1 MCCCLGTYCS
11 YLCNVD
17 FFIVMDFIH
26 LHTHTHYSMQSSP
39 IFPNELFAA
48 AKKFGMES
56 IAVTDYCAMFNM
68 PELFSEAKSAG
79 IKLIIG
85 SELLLLETDAHQN
98 RRVPVSPSLVLLVKN
113 NEGYRNLCI
122 LLSRAAKD
130 GFVNGMPHCE
140 SRLLETYHDGLI
152 CLSGYS
158 SGRIGRALLAGAIDE
173 AERFT
178 AYYQELFGD
187 NFYLELQRHQTPFD
201 DKLNEQTMA
210 LAEKFSVELVATNN
224 VHYLERKDAGCYR
237 AMVANRT
244 KEKLSSQ
251 NLQVLAGSD
260 HYLKSSE
267 EMGRLFNDEYRELSN
282 TVLIAEKCSFSF
294 SHKEPVLP
302 HFPLPDGFADEF
314 TYLRYLTLEG
324 AKEKYADAETE
335 GISAEEVSNRIE
347 LELGVIEKMGFSS
360 YFLIVSDL
368 IAASRRMGYSVGP
381 GRGSAAGSIVAY
393 LTGIT
398 RIDPLK
404 YKLLFERFL
413 NPERLSMPDIDIDFT
428 PVGKQKVL
436 EYTVEK
442 YGTESVAKVIAIGT
456 FGAKAAI
463 RDAGRALEVP
473 LPLVDKLAKLVPTK
487 PGITLAK
494 ALNEAKEM
502 KQFAESTPELR
513 ELMASAQA
521 LEGRARNVSM
531 HAGAVV
537 ITDGALEEQVPLYVS
552 NKIETE
558 VRKFADEFDLDE
570 PDPTKSKAADG
581 GDEKQ
586 VVTQF
591 DKNWIE
597 TAGLLKID
605 YLGLETLAVID
616 ETLRMIKRR
625 HHLDIE
631 LEKVPMTD
639 RKTFKIFQEGKMA
652 GIFQFE
658 SSGMQSYMTRLQPT
672 QIGDIIAMS
681 ALYRPG
687 ALNAR
692 IDERRNAVD
701 LFVDRKHGREA
712 IDYMHPMLEEIL
724 KETYGVIVYQE
735 QVMQISQVMGG
746 FSLAKADNLRKAM
759 GKKKP
764 EIMEKY
770 KADFV
775 QGAIAQ
781 GVHDTLATR
790 VFELMAEFAGY
801 GFNKSHS
808 AAYGVL
814 AYWTGYLK
822 AHYTVE
828 FVTAVLNSEIG
839 DIERMKHLTDEAKS
853 FGIAT
858 LPPSI
863 NKSDALFSVENGAD
877 GRAYIRVGL
886 SAIKQVGG
894 AARAVV
900 TSRMRR
906 KRDFVNLFDVA
917 VSVDLRV
924 MNRKALE
931 CLILSGAFDEIDKH
945 RAKLLANVDKA
956 IKFGQMQNRSVTL
969 GQCGFFSAEEGTE
982 LEQAHYPDLEPAE
995 MMPEAEKLLHEKKL
1009 VGFYLSHH
1017 PLESYRRD
1025 WQAFTTLQLD
1035 AKEVVPSRQYKVIGV
1050 VVSVKP
1056 YQDRKGKQMLFGSL
1070 EDFTGKADFTIF
1082 ASLYEQ
1088 CGHLIKPEEVLML
1101 VAEAEVSGG
1110 MLKLLVREV
1119 VPIKKVRSSF
1129 IKKII
1134 LSIDADD
1141 QMQLDKLGKVKKIF
1155 DTSKGGT
1162 PVEFEVKAQSG
1173 DNIETLTLFARST
1186 PIDASEST
1194 IAQLE
1199 AILGLDNVRI
1209 AG

>member
-1 MCCCLGTYCS
+1 M
-11 YLCNVD
+11 NFV
-17 FFIVMDFIH
+17 H
-26 LHTHTHYSMQSSP
+26 LHVHTHYSMQSSP
-39 IFPNELFAA
+39 IFPSELFASA
-48 AKKFGMES
+48 VRFGMTS
-56 IAVTDYCAMFNM
+56 IAVTDYCAIFNM
-68 PELFSEAKSAG
+68 PELFREAKNAG

-85 SELLLLETDAHQN
+85 SELLLLESDAHQN
-98 RRVPVSPSLVLLVKN
+98 TRTPASPSLVLLVQN
-113 NEGYRNLCI
+113 DTGYRNLCV

-130 GFVNGMPHCE
+130 GFVNGMPHVE
-140 SRLLETYHDGLI
+140 SSLLEHYHDGLV
-152 CLSGYS
+152 CLSGYR

-173 AERFT
+173 AEYFSM
-178 AYYQELFGD
+178 YYQEIFGD
-187 NFYLELQRHQTPFD
+187 NFYLEVQNHNNSFD
-201 DKLNEQTMA
+201 EKLNCETKA
-210 LAEKFSVELVATNN
+210 LAQKCAIELVATNN

-251 NLQVLAGSD
+251 HLQALPGSD
-260 HYLKSSE
+260 HYLKSFE
-267 EMGRLFNDEYRELSN
+267 EMGRLFSNENRELSN
-282 TVLIAEKCSFSF
+282 SLLIADTCTYTFCQ
-294 SHKEPVLP
+294 KEPVLP
-302 HFPLPDGFADEF
+302 HFPLPEGFRDEF
-314 TYLRYLTLEG
+314 AYLSNLTWEG
-324 AKEKYADAETE
+324 AKEKYADCESD
-335 GISAEEVSNRIE
+335 GITSDEVKARIK

-368 IAASRRMGYSVGP
+368 IAASRRLGYSVGP

-413 NPERLSMPDIDIDFT
+413 NPERSSMPDIDIDFT

-436 EYTVEK
+436 EYTVER

-456 FGAKAAI
+456 LGAKAAI
-463 RDAGRALEVP
+463 RDAGRVLEVP
-473 LPLVDKLAKLVPTK
+473 LRVVDKLAKLVPTK
-487 PGITLAK
+487 PGITLEK
-494 ALNEAKEM
+494 ALGEVNELRV
-502 KQFAESTPELR
+502 FAESTQEIR
-513 ELMASAQA
+513 ELMQYARA

-537 ITDGALEEQVPLYVS
+537 ITSGPLEEQVPLYVS

-558 VRKFADEFDLDE
+558 VRKFADEIDLDE
-570 PDPTKSKAADG
+570 PEHGSGKTSDG
-581 GDEKQ
+581 IEEKQ
-586 VVTQF
+586 LVTQF

-616 ETLRMIKRR
+616 ETLHLIKRR
-625 HHLDIE
+625 HGLDIE
-631 LEKVPMTD
+631 LEKVPMND

-701 LFVDRKHGREA
+701 LFVDRKHGRET

-775 QGAIAQ
+775 QGAIKQ

-822 AHYTVE
+822 AHYTIE
-828 FVTAVLNSEIG
+828 FMTAILNSEIG
-839 DIERMKHLTDEAKS
+839 DTERMKHLTDEAKS
-853 FGIAT
+853 FGISI

-863 NKSDALFSVENGAD
+863 NKSDALFAIEDSKNG
-877 GRAYIRVGL
+877 RSSIRVGL

-900 TSRMRR
+900 TSRLRR
-906 KRDFVNLFDVA
+906 KRDFQNLFDLA
-917 VSVDLRV
+917 ASVDLRV

-931 CLILSGAFDEIDKH
+931 CLILSGAFDELDQH
-945 RAKLLANVDKA
+945 RARLIANSDKA
-956 IKFGQMQNRSVTL
+956 IKFGQIQNRSITL
-969 GQCGFFSAEEGTE
+969 GQCGFFSVEQGTLLEED
-982 LEQAHYPDLEPAE
+982 HYPDMDQAEP
-995 MMPEAEKLLHEKKL
+995 MPETEKLLHEKRL

-1017 PLESYRRD
+1017 PLSPYRRD
-1025 WQAFTTLQLD
+1025 WQAFSTLQLD
-1035 AKEVVPSRQYKVIGV
+1035 VNEVVASKQYKVIGV
-1050 VVSVKP
+1050 IVSVKP
-1056 YQDRKGKQMLFGSL
+1056 YQDKKGKQMLFGCI
-1070 EDFTGKADFTIF
+1070 EDFTGKADFTMF
-1082 ASLYEQ
+1082 SSVYEQ
-1088 CGHLIKPEEVLML
+1088 YGHFVKPEAVLML
-1101 VAEAEVSGG
+1101 IAEGEVNGG
-1110 MLKLLVREV
+1110 MLKLLVKEV
-1119 VPIKKVRSSF
+1119 VPIGKVRNTFLKKV
-1129 IKKII
+1129 I
-1134 LSIDADD
+1134 LKIDADD
-1141 QMQLDKLGKVKKIF
+1141 QVQLEKLAHVKKVF
-1155 DTSKGGT
+1155 DTHKGGT
-1162 PVEFEVKAQSG
+1162 PVDFEITVQSG
-1173 DNIETLTLFARST
+1173 ESIERIIVFARNT
-1186 PIDASEST
+1186 PIDAAEST
-1194 IAQLE
+1194 IAKLE
-1199 AILGLDNVRI
+1199 KILGPDKVCI
-1209 AG
+1209 SG

>member
-1 MCCCLGTYCS
+1 
-11 YLCNVD
+11 
-17 FFIVMDFIH
+17 MDFVH
-26 LHTHTHYSMQSSP
+26 LHAHTHYSMQSSP
-39 IFPNELFAA
+39 IFPGEMFSAA
-48 AKKFGMES
+48 VKFGMKS
-56 IAVTDYCAMFNM
+56 IAVTDYCAIFNM
-68 PELFSEAKSAG
+68 PELFNEAKNAG

-85 SELLLLETDAHQN
+85 SELLLLETDAHQSS
-98 RRVPVSPSLVLLVKN
+98 RVPVSPSLILLVQN
-113 NEGYRNLCI
+113 DIGYKNLCI

-130 GFVNGMPHCE
+130 GFVNGMPHIE
-140 SRLLETYHDGLI
+140 SRLLETFHDGLV
-152 CLSGYS
+152 CLSGYT
-158 SGRIGRALLAGAIDE
+158 SGRIGRALLAGAIEE
-173 AERFT
+173 AESFAT
-178 AYYQELFGD
+178 YYREIFGE
-187 NFYLELQRHQTPFD
+187 NFYLELQNHNTPFD
-201 DKLNEQTMA
+201 ADLNQQTIS
-210 LAEKFSVELVATNN
+210 LAEKFSIELVATNN

-244 KEKLSSQ
+244 KEKLSSP
-251 NLQVLAGSD
+251 NLLALAGND

-267 EMGRLFNDEYRELSN
+267 EMNLLFSDEHRELTN
-282 TVLIAEKCSFSF
+282 TILIAEKCTYNFSN
-294 SHKEPVLP
+294 KEPIVP
-302 HFPLPDGFADEF
+302 HFPLPPEF
-314 TYLRYLTLEG
+314 SSEFEYLSHLTWDG
-324 AKEKYADAETE
+324 AKEKYADSEAD
-335 GISAEEVSNRIE
+335 GISAEDVRSRIE

-368 IAASRRMGYSVGP
+368 IAASRRLGYSVGP

-413 NPERLSMPDIDIDFT
+413 NPERSSMPDIDIDFT

-456 FGAKAAI
+456 LGAKAAI
-463 RDAGRALEVP
+463 RDAGRVLEVP
-473 LPLVDKLAKLVPTK
+473 LPLVDKLAKLVPVR
-487 PGITLAK
+487 PGITLEK
-494 ALNEAKEM
+494 ALAEAKEM
-502 KQFAESTPELR
+502 KEYSESTPQIR
-513 ELMASAQA
+513 ELMAHARA

-537 ITDGALEEQVPLYVS
+537 ITDGPLEEQVPLYVS

-558 VRKFADEFDLDE
+558 VRKFADEIDLDE
-570 PDPTKSKAADG
+570 PDPIRGKATDG
-581 GDEKQ
+581 NDEKQ

-616 ETLRMIKRR
+616 ETLKMIKRR
-625 HHLDIE
+625 HNLDIE
-631 LEKVPMTD
+631 LEKVPMND
-639 RKTFKIFQEGKMA
+639 RKTFRIFQEGKMA

-759 GKKKP
+759 GKKMP

-775 QGAIAQ
+775 KGAIQQ

-822 AHYTVE
+822 AHYTIE

-839 DIERMKHLTDEAKS
+839 DTERMKHLTDEAKS

-863 NKSDALFSVENGAD
+863 NKSDALFSVEDID
-877 GRAYIRVGL
+877 GRSYIRVGL

-900 TSRMRR
+900 TSRLRR
-906 KRDFVNLFDVA
+906 KRDFMNLFDLA
-917 VSVDLRV
+917 VSVDLRI

-931 CLILSGAFDEIDKH
+931 CLILSGAFDELDKH

-969 GQCGFFSAEEGTE
+969 GQCGFFSAEEGAQ
-982 LEQAHYPDLEPAE
+982 LEAEHYPDMDQAE

-1017 PLESYRRD
+1017 PLSPFRRD
-1025 WQAFTTLQLD
+1025 WQAFATLQLQ
-1035 AKEVVPSRQYKVIGV
+1035 AKEVVKAKQYKVIGV
-1050 VVSVKP
+1050 IVSVKP
-1056 YQDRKGKQMLFGSL
+1056 YQDRKGKQMLFGSI
-1070 EDFTGKADFTIF
+1070 EDFTGKADFTVF

-1088 CGHLIKPEEVLML
+1088 YGHLIKPEEVLML
-1101 VAEAEVSGG
+1101 IAEGEVSGG

-1119 VPIKKVRSSF
+1119 VPIKKVRTSLV
-1129 IKKII
+1129 KKIS
-1134 LSIDADD
+1134 LKVDADD
-1141 QMQLDKLGKVKKIF
+1141 QSQLEKLAGVKRIF
-1155 DTSKGGT
+1155 DTHKGGT
-1162 PVEFEVKAQSG
+1162 PVDFEVKALSG
-1173 DNIETLTLFARST
+1173 ENIETLMLFARNT
-1186 PIDASEST
+1186 PIDPSEST
-1194 IAQLE
+1194 LEKLE
-1199 AILGLDNVRI
+1199 ALLGPDNVRI
-1209 AG
+1209 SG

>member
-1 MCCCLGTYCS
+1 
-11 YLCNVD
+11 
-17 FFIVMDFIH
+17 MDFIH
-26 LHTHTHYSMQSSP
+26 LHAHTHYSMQSSP
-39 IFPNELFAA
+39 IFPHELFAA
-48 AKKFGMES
+48 ALKFGMES

-68 PELFSEAKSAG
+68 PELFSEAKNAG
-79 IKLIIG
+79 VRLIIG
-85 SELLLLETDAHQN
+85 SELLLLEADAHQG
-98 RRVPVSPSLVLLVKN
+98 RRVPVSPSLVVLVQ
-113 NEGYRNLCI
+113 NETGYKNLCI

-130 GFVNGMPHCE
+130 GFVNGMPHIE
-140 SRLLETYHDGLI
+140 SRLLETCHDGLV

-158 SGRIGRALLAGAIDE
+158 SGRIGRALLAGAIEE
-173 AERFT
+173 AETFT

-187 NFYLELQRHQTPFD
+187 NFYLELQRHNTPFD
-201 DKLNEQTMA
+201 EKLNQQTIA

-244 KEKLSSQ
+244 KEKLSSP
-251 NLQVLAGSD
+251 NLLALAGSD

-267 EMGRLFNDEYRELSN
+267 EMNRLFSDEHRELTN
-282 TVLIAEKCSFSF
+282 TVCIAEKCSYRFGD
-294 SHKEPVLP
+294 KEPVLP
-302 HFPLPDGFADEF
+302 HFPLPEGFDNEF
-314 TYLRYLTLEG
+314 AYLRHLTWEG
-324 AKEKYADAETE
+324 AKEKYTEAESD
-335 GISAEEVSNRIE
+335 GISPDEVKARIE

-368 IAASRRMGYSVGP
+368 IAASRCLGYSVGP

-393 LTGIT
+393 LIGIT

-413 NPERLSMPDIDIDFT
+413 NPERSSMPDIDIDFT

-463 RDAGRALEVP
+463 RDAGRVLEVP
-473 LPLVDKLAKLVPTK
+473 LNLVDKLAKLVPVK
-487 PGITLAK
+487 PGITLEK
-494 ALNEAKEM
+494 ALNESKEL
-502 KQFAESTPELR
+502 KLFSESTPELR
-513 ELMASAQA
+513 ELMASARA

-537 ITDGALEEQVPLYVS
+537 ITDGPLEEQVPLYVS

-558 VRKFADEFDLDE
+558 VRKFADEIDLDAPE
-570 PDPTKSKAADG
+570 HVRGKSSDG
-581 GDEKQ
+581 SEEKQ

-597 TAGLLKID
+597 TSGLLKID

-616 ETLRMIKRR
+616 ETLKMIKRR
-625 HHLDIE
+625 HNLDIE

-712 IDYMHPMLEEIL
+712 IDYMHPMLEGIL

-775 QGAIAQ
+775 KGAIDQ

-822 AHYTVE
+822 AHYTIE

-863 NKSDALFSVENGAD
+863 NKSDALFSVEDAD
-877 GRAYIRVGL
+877 GRSYIRVGL

-906 KRDFVNLFDVA
+906 KRDFVNLFDLA
-917 VSVDLRV
+917 ASVDLRV

-931 CLILSGAFDEIDKH
+931 CLILSGAFDEIDRH
-945 RAKLLANVDKA
+945 RAKLVANIDKA

-969 GQCGFFSAEEGTE
+969 GQCGFFSAEDGDGVEE
-982 LEQAHYPDLEPAE
+982 SHYPDMDSAE
-995 MMPEAEKLLHEKKL
+995 MMPEAEKLLHEKRL
-1009 VGFYLSHH
+1009 VGFYLSRH
-1017 PLESYRRD
+1017 PLSPYRRD
-1025 WQAFTTLQLD
+1025 WQAFATLQLD
-1035 AKEVVPSRQYKVIGV
+1035 SKEVVAAKQYKVIGV

-1056 YQDRKGKQMLFGSL
+1056 YQDRKGKQMLFGCI
-1070 EDFTGKADFTIF
+1070 EDFTGKADFTVF

-1088 CGHLIKPEEVLML
+1088 YGHLIKPEEVLML
-1101 VAEAEVSGG
+1101 VAEGEVSGG

-1119 VPIKKVRSSF
+1119 VPIKKVRHNLV
-1129 IKKII
+1129 KKIV
-1134 LSIDADD
+1134 LNIDADD
-1141 QMQLDKLGKVKKIF
+1141 PAQIEKLGHVRKIF
-1155 DTSKGGT
+1155 DSSKGGT

-1173 DNIETLTLFARST
+1173 DNIETITLFARST
-1186 PIDASEST
+1186 PVDPDEAT
-1194 IAQLE
+1194 IEKLE
-1199 AILGLDNVRI
+1199 EILGPDNVRI
-1209 AG
+1209 SG

>member
-1 MCCCLGTYCS
+1 M
-11 YLCNVD
+11 N
-17 FFIVMDFIH
+17 FIH
-26 LHTHTHYSMQSSP
+26 LHAHTHYSMQSSP
-39 IFPNELFAA
+39 IFPHELFAA
-48 AKKFGMES
+48 ALKFGMKS

-68 PELFSEAKSAG
+68 PELFSVAKNAG

-85 SELLLLETDAHQN
+85 SELLLLETDTHQN
-98 RRVPVSPSLVLLVKN
+98 SRTPVSPSLVVLVR
-113 NEGYRNLCI
+113 NEAGYRNLCI
-122 LLSRAAKD
+122 LLSRGAKE
-130 GFVNGMPHCE
+130 GFVNGMPHIE
-140 SRLLETYHDGLI
+140 SRMLETCQEGLV

-158 SGRIGRALLAGAIDE
+158 TGRIGRALLAGAVDE
-173 AERFT
+173 AETFT
-178 AYYQELFGD
+178 AYYQEIFGD

-201 DKLNEQTMA
+201 EKLNQQTIA
-210 LAEKFSVELVATNN
+210 LAQKFSIELVATNN

-251 NLQVLAGSD
+251 NLLALAGSD

-267 EMGRLFNDEYRELSN
+267 EMCALFSDEHGELSN
-282 TVLIAEKCSFSF
+282 TAIIAEKCSYTFGD
-294 SHKEPVLP
+294 KEPVLP
-302 HFPLPDGFADEF
+302 HFPLPAGFENEF
-314 TYLRYLTLEG
+314 DYLRHLTWDG
-324 AKEKYADAETE
+324 VKERYADAASD
-335 GISAEEVSNRIE
+335 GITPEDIRSRIE

-368 IAASRRMGYSVGP
+368 IAASRRLGYSVGP

-413 NPERLSMPDIDIDFT
+413 NPERSSMPDIDIDFT

-442 YGTESVAKVIAIGT
+442 YGTASVAKVIAIGT

-463 RDAGRALEVP
+463 RDAGRVLEVP
-473 LPLVDKLAKLVPTK
+473 LTLVDKLAKLVPVK
-487 PGITLAK
+487 PGITLEK
-494 ALNEAKEM
+494 ALNEAKEL
-502 KQFAESTPELR
+502 KQLSESSPELR
-513 ELMASAQA
+513 ELMEYARA

-537 ITDGALEEQVPLYVS
+537 ITDGPLEEQVPLYVS

-558 VRKFADEFDLDE
+558 VRKFADEIDLDE
-570 PDPTKSKAADG
+570 PDPVRGKASDVS
-581 GDEKQ
+581 DEKQ

-597 TAGLLKID
+597 TSGLLKID

-625 HHLDIE
+625 HDLDIE
-631 LEKVPMTD
+631 LEKVPMND

-701 LFVDRKHGREA
+701 LFVDRKHGREV

-759 GKKKP
+759 GKKMP

-775 QGAIAQ
+775 QGATQQ

-790 VFELMAEFAGY
+790 VFDLMAEFAGY

-822 AHYTVE
+822 AHYTIE

-853 FGIAT
+853 FGIST

-863 NKSDALFSVENGAD
+863 NKSDALFSVEESGE
-877 GRAYIRVGL
+877 RPSIRVGL

-900 TSRMRR
+900 TSRLRR
-906 KRDFVNLFDVA
+906 KRDFVNLFDLA
-917 VSVDLRV
+917 LSVDLRV

-931 CLILSGAFDEIDKH
+931 CLILAGAFDEIDSH
-945 RAKLLANVDKA
+945 RARLLANVDKA

-969 GQCGFFSAEEGTE
+969 GQCGIFSAEEGTE
-982 LEQAHYPDLEPAE
+982 PEEAHYPDMESAE
-995 MMPEAEKLLHEKKL
+995 MMPDADKLLHEKRL
-1009 VGFYLSHH
+1009 VGFYLSQH
-1017 PLESYRRD
+1017 PLTPYRRD
-1025 WQAFTTLQLD
+1025 WEAFATLQLQS
-1035 AKEVVPSRQYKVIGV
+1035 KEVVAAKQYKVIGV

-1056 YQDRKGKQMLFGSL
+1056 YQDKKGKQMLFGCI
-1070 EDFTGKADFTIF
+1070 EDFTGKADFTVF
-1082 ASLYEQ
+1082 ATLYEQ
-1088 CGHLIKPEEVLML
+1088 YGHLIQPEEVLML
-1101 VAEAEVSGG
+1101 VAEGEVSGG
-1110 MLKLLVREV
+1110 KLKLLVRDV
-1119 VPIKKVRSSF
+1119 VPIKKVRNSLV
-1129 IKKII
+1129 KKII
-1134 LSIDADD
+1134 LKVDADD
-1141 QMQLDKLGKVKKIF
+1141 QVQLEKLGRVKKIF
-1155 DTSKGGT
+1155 DSNKGGT

-1173 DNIETLTLFARST
+1173 ENIETLTLFARST
-1186 PIDASEST
+1186 PVDAAEST
-1194 IAQLE
+1194 IEKLDE
-1199 AILGLDNVRI
+1199 ILGPDNVRI
-1209 AG
+1209 SG

>member
-1 MCCCLGTYCS
+1 
-11 YLCNVD
+11 
-17 FFIVMDFIH
+17 MDFIH
-26 LHTHTHYSMQSSP
+26 LHAHTHYSMQSSP
-39 IFPNELFAA
+39 IFPDEIFSAA
-48 AKKFGMES
+48 IKFGMKS

-68 PELFSEAKSAG
+68 PELFSEAKHFG
-79 IKLIIG
+79 VKLIIG
-85 SELLLLETDAHQN
+85 SELLLLETDAHQHS
-98 RRVPVSPSLVLLVKN
+98 RIPVSSSLVLLVQN
-113 NEGYRNLCI
+113 DDGYRNLCI

-130 GFVNGMPHCE
+130 GFVNGMPHVE
-140 SRLLETYHDGLI
+140 SRLLESCHEGLV
-152 CLSGYS
+152 CLSAYS

-173 AERFT
+173 AETFT
-178 AYYQELFGD
+178 AYYQEIFGE
-187 NFYLELQRHQTPFD
+187 NFYLELQRHGTPFD
-201 DKLNEQTMA
+201 EKLNKEIIA
-210 LAEKFSVELVATNN
+210 LAKKFSVELVATNN
-224 VHYLERKDAGCYR
+224 VHYLERKDADCYR

-244 KEKLSSQ
+244 KEKLSNQ
-251 NLQVLAGSD
+251 NLLALAGSD
-260 HYLKSSE
+260 HYLKSSA
-267 EMGRLFNDEYRELSN
+267 EMSALFSDEHRELSN
-282 TVLIAEKCSFSF
+282 TVLIADKCSYSF
-294 SHKEPVLP
+294 SNKEPILP
-302 HFPLPDGFADEF
+302 HFPLPASFDNEF
-314 TYLRYLTLEG
+314 TYLRHLTLEG
-324 AKEKYADAETE
+324 AKEKYADAEAD
-335 GISAEEVSNRIE
+335 GITAEDVRARIE

-368 IAASRRMGYSVGP
+368 IAASRRLGYSVGP

-413 NPERLSMPDIDIDFT
+413 NPERSSMPDIDIDFT

-442 YGTESVAKVIAIGT
+442 YGTDSVAKVIAIGT
-456 FGAKAAI
+456 FAAKAAI
-463 RDAGRALEVP
+463 RDAGRVLEVP
-473 LPLVDKLAKLVPTK
+473 LPLVDKLAKLVPVK
-487 PGITLAK
+487 PGITLEK
-494 ALNEAKEM
+494 ALSEAKEM
-502 KQFAESTPELR
+502 QQFADSTPELK
-513 ELMASAQA
+513 ELMRYARA

-537 ITDGALEEQVPLYVS
+537 ITDGRLEEQVPLYVS

-558 VRKFADEFDLDE
+558 ERKFADEIDLDE
-570 PDPTKSKAADG
+570 PDHVRGKASDG
-581 GDEKQ
+581 NDEKQ

-597 TAGLLKID
+597 TSGLLKID

-616 ETLRMIKRR
+616 ETLKMIKRR
-625 HHLDIE
+625 HNLDIE
-631 LEKVPMTD
+631 LEKVPMND
-639 RKTFKIFQEGKMA
+639 RKTFRIFQEGKMA

-692 IDERRNAVD
+692 IDEKRNAVD

-712 IDYMHPMLEEIL
+712 IDYMHPMLETIL

-775 QGAIAQ
+775 QGAIQQ

-822 AHYTVE
+822 AHYTIE

-853 FGIAT
+853 FGIST

-863 NKSDALFSVENGAD
+863 NKSDALFAVEDDAA
-877 GRAYIRVGL
+877 GRSFIRVGL
-886 SAIKQVGG
+886 SAIKQVGA

-900 TSRMRR
+900 TSRLRR
-906 KRDFVNLFDVA
+906 KRDFINLFDLA

-931 CLILSGAFDEIDKH
+931 CLILAGAFDELDQH
-945 RAKLLANVDKA
+945 RARLLANVDKA
-956 IKFGQMQNRSVTL
+956 FKFGQMQNRSVTL
-969 GQCGFFSAEEGTE
+969 GQCGFFTAEEGAL
-982 LEQAHYPDLEPAE
+982 LEEEHYPDMDQAE
-995 MMPEAEKLLHEKKL
+995 MMAEAEKLLHEKKL

-1017 PLESYRRD
+1017 PLSPYRRD
-1025 WQAFTTLQLD
+1025 WQAFATLQLH
-1035 AKEVVPSRQYKVIGV
+1035 AKEVVAAKQYKVIGL

-1056 YQDRKGKQMLFGSL
+1056 YQDRKGKQMLFGSI
-1070 EDFTGKADFTIF
+1070 EDFTGKADFTVF

-1088 CGHLIKPEEVLML
+1088 YGHLIKPEEVLML
-1101 VAEAEVSGG
+1101 VAEGEVSGG

-1119 VPIKKVRSSF
+1119 IPIKKVRHALV
-1129 IKKII
+1129 KKII
-1134 LSIDADD
+1134 LKVDADD
-1141 QMQLDKLGKVKKIF
+1141 QSQMERLVKVKKIF
-1155 DTSKGGT
+1155 DANKGGT

-1173 DNIETLTLFARST
+1173 ENIETITLFARST
-1186 PIDASEST
+1186 PIDPAEST
-1194 IAQLE
+1194 IEKLE
-1199 AILGLDNVRI
+1199 ELLGPDNVRI
-1209 AG
+1209 SG

>member
-1 MCCCLGTYCS
+1 
-11 YLCNVD
+11 
-17 FFIVMDFIH
+17 MDFVH
-26 LHTHTHYSMQSSP
+26 LHAHTHYSMQSSP
-39 IFPNELFAA
+39 IFPGELFSAA
-48 AKKFGMES
+48 VRFGMKS
-56 IAVTDYCAMFNM
+56 VAVTDYCAIFNM
-68 PELFSEAKSAG
+68 PELFSEAKKNG

-85 SELLLLETDAHQN
+85 SELLLLESDAHQQS
-98 RRVPVSPSLVLLVKN
+98 RIPASPSLVLLVQN
-113 NEGYRNLCI
+113 DTGYRNLCI

-130 GFVNGMPHCE
+130 GFINGMPHIE
-140 SRLLETYHDGLI
+140 SRLLETYHDGLV

-158 SGRIGRALLAGAIDE
+158 SGRIGRALLAGAAEE
-173 AERFT
+173 AETFA
-178 AYYQELFGD
+178 AYYREIFGD
-187 NFYLELQRHQTPFD
+187 NFYLELQRHNTPFD
-201 DKLNEQTMA
+201 EKLNQDTIA
-210 LAEKFSVELVATNN
+210 LAEKLSIELVATNN

-251 NLQVLAGSD
+251 NLQALAGSD
-260 HYLKSSE
+260 HYLKSSD
-267 EMGRLFNDEYRELSN
+267 EMSRLFSDEHRELSN
-282 TVLIAEKCSFSF
+282 SLLIAEKCTYTFCQ
-294 SHKEPVLP
+294 KDPVLP
-302 HFPLPDGFADEF
+302 HFPLPEGFQDEF
-314 TYLRYLTLEG
+314 SYLSHLTWEG
-324 AKEKYADAETE
+324 AKEKYADSEAD
-335 GISAEEVSNRIE
+335 GITQDDVKARIE

-368 IAASRRMGYSVGP
+368 IAASRRLGYSVGP

-413 NPERLSMPDIDIDFT
+413 NPERSSMPDIDIDFT

-456 FGAKAAI
+456 LGAKAAI
-463 RDAGRALEVP
+463 RDAGRVLEVP
-473 LPLVDKLAKLVPTK
+473 LPTVDKLAKLVPTK
-487 PGITLAK
+487 PGITLEK
-494 ALNEAKEM
+494 ALNEGKEL
-502 KQFAESTPELR
+502 KQFSESTPEIR
-513 ELMASAQA
+513 ELMQHARA

-537 ITDGALEEQVPLYVS
+537 ITSGPLEEQVPLYVS

-558 VRKFADEFDLDE
+558 VRKFADEIDLDE
-570 PDPTKSKAADG
+570 PEHVTAKNNDG
-581 GDEKQ
+581 SDEKQ
-586 VVTQF
+586 LVTQF

-616 ETLRMIKRR
+616 ETLRLIKRR
-625 HHLDIE
+625 YALDIE
-631 LEKVPMTD
+631 LEKVPMND
-639 RKTFKIFQEGKMA
+639 RKTFRIFQEGKMA

-759 GKKKP
+759 GKKMP

-775 QGAIAQ
+775 QGAIKQ

-822 AHYTVE
+822 AHYTIE
-828 FVTAVLNSEIG
+828 FVTAILNSEIG
-839 DIERMKHLTDEAKS
+839 DTERMKHLTDEAKS
-853 FGIAT
+853 FGIST

-863 NKSDALFSVENGAD
+863 NKSDALFSVEDSDD
-877 GRAYIRVGL
+877 GHPSIRVGL

-900 TSRMRR
+900 TSRLRR
-906 KRDFVNLFDVA
+906 KRDFQNLFDLTA
-917 VSVDLRV
+917 SVDLRV

-931 CLILSGAFDEIDKH
+931 CLILSGAFDEIDQH
-945 RAKLLANVDKA
+945 RARLLANVDKA
-956 IKFGQMQNRSVTL
+956 IKFGQMQNKSVTL
-969 GQCGFFSAEEGTE
+969 GQCGFFTAEEGAL
-982 LEQAHYPDLEPAE
+982 LEEEHYPDMDQADQ
-995 MMPEAEKLLHEKKL
+995 MPEAEKLLHEKKL

-1017 PLESYRRD
+1017 PLSPYRRD
-1025 WQAFTTLQLD
+1025 WQAFATLQLH
-1035 AKEVVPSRQYKVIGV
+1035 AKEVVAAKQYKVIGLI
-1050 VVSVKP
+1050 VSVKP
-1056 YQDRKGKQMLFGSL
+1056 YQDRKGKQMLFGSI
-1070 EDFTGKADFTIF
+1070 EDFTGKADFTVF
-1082 ASLYEQ
+1082 ASVYEQ
-1088 CGHLIKPEEVLML
+1088 YGHLIKPEAVLML
-1101 VAEAEVSGG
+1101 VAEGEVSGG

-1119 VPIKKVRSSF
+1119 VPIEKVRNTL
-1129 IKKII
+1129 IKKIV
-1134 LSIDADD
+1134 LKIDADD
-1141 QMQLDKLGKVKKIF
+1141 QVQLERLAGVKKVF
-1155 DTSKGGT
+1155 DAHKGGT
-1162 PVEFEVKAQSG
+1162 PVDFEVKAQSG
-1173 DNIETLTLFARST
+1173 ENIETLMIFARNT
-1186 PIDASEST
+1186 PIDAAESA
-1194 IAQLE
+1194 IEKLE
-1199 AILGLDNVRI
+1199 KILGPDNVRI
-1209 AG
+1209 SG

>member
-1 MCCCLGTYCS
+1 M
-11 YLCNVD
+11 
-17 FFIVMDFIH
+17 FFIDMDFIH
-26 LHTHTHYSMQSSP
+26 LHAHTHYSMQSSP
-39 IFPNELFAA
+39 IFPDELFSAA
-48 AKKFGMES
+48 LKFGMKS
-56 IAVTDYCAMFNM
+56 IAVTDYCTMFNM
-68 PELFSEAKSAG
+68 PQLFSEAKHAG

-85 SELLLLETDAHQN
+85 SELLLLETDAHQHG
-98 RRVPVSPSLVLLVKN
+98 RIPVSPSLVLLVQN
-113 NEGYRNLCI
+113 DIGYKNLCI
-122 LLSRAAKD
+122 LLSRAAKE
-130 GFVNGMPHCE
+130 GFVNGMPHIE
-140 SRLLETYHDGLI
+140 SRMLETFHEGLI
-152 CLSGYS
+152 ALSCYS
-158 SGRIGRALLAGAIDE
+158 SGRIGRALLAGAVEE
-173 AERFT
+173 AETFT
-178 AYYQELFGD
+178 AYYQEIFGD
-187 NFYLELQRHQTPFD
+187 NFYLELQRHNTPFD
-201 DKLNEQTMA
+201 DKLNQQIIT
-210 LAEKFSVELVATNN
+210 LAEKFSIELVATNN

-244 KEKLSSQ
+244 KEKLSNQ
-251 NLQVLAGSD
+251 HLLALAGSD

-267 EMGRLFNDEYRELSN
+267 EMSMLFTDEHREVSN
-282 TVLIAEKCSFSF
+282 TVLISEKCSFIF

-302 HFPLPDGFADEF
+302 HFPLPEGFDNEF
-314 TYLRYLTLEG
+314 TYLRYLTWEG
-324 AKEKYADAETE
+324 AKEKYADAESD
-335 GISAEEVSNRIE
+335 GITPEDVKSRIE

-368 IAASRRMGYSVGP
+368 IAASRRLGYSVGP

-413 NPERLSMPDIDIDFT
+413 NPERSSMPDIDIDFT

-463 RDAGRALEVP
+463 RDAGRVLEVP
-473 LPLVDKLAKLVPTK
+473 LSLVDKLAKLVPVK
-487 PGITLAK
+487 PGITLEK
-494 ALNEAKEM
+494 ALSEAKEL

-513 ELMASAQA
+513 ELMVSARA

-537 ITDGALEEQVPLYVS
+537 ITDGPLEEQVPLYVS

-570 PDPTKSKAADG
+570 PDHVKGKASDG
-581 GDEKQ
+581 SDEKQ

-597 TAGLLKID
+597 TSGLLKID

-616 ETLRMIKRR
+616 ETLKMIKRR
-625 HHLDIE
+625 HNLDIE

-712 IDYMHPMLEEIL
+712 IDYMHPMLEQIL

-775 QGAIAQ
+775 QGAIQQ
-781 GVHDTLATR
+781 GVHGTLATR

-822 AHYTVE
+822 AHYTIE

-839 DIERMKHLTDEAKS
+839 DIERVKHLTDEAKS
-853 FGIAT
+853 FGIST

-863 NKSDALFSVENGAD
+863 NKSDALFSVEEAD
-877 GRAYIRVGL
+877 GRSYIRVGL

-900 TSRMRR
+900 TSRLRR
-906 KRDFVNLFDVA
+906 KRDFVNLFDLA
-917 VSVDLRV
+917 ASVDLRV

-931 CLILSGAFDEIDKH
+931 CLILSGAFDEIDTH
-945 RAKLLANVDKA
+945 RARLIANVDKA

-969 GQCGFFSAEEGTE
+969 GQCGFFSSEEGDG
-982 LEQAHYPDLEPAE
+982 LEEAHYPDMELAD

-1009 VGFYLSHH
+1009 VGFYLSRH
-1017 PLESYRRD
+1017 PLSPYRRD
-1025 WQAFTTLQLD
+1025 WQAFATLHLQE
-1035 AKEVVPSRQYKVIGV
+1035 KEVIAAKQYKVIGV
-1050 VVSVKP
+1050 IVSVKP
-1056 YQDRKGKQMLFGSL
+1056 YQDRKGKQMLFGCI
-1070 EDFTGKADFTIF
+1070 EDFTGKADFTVF

-1088 CGHLIKPEEVLML
+1088 HGHLIKPEAVLML
-1101 VAEAEVSGG
+1101 VAEGEVSGG
-1110 MLKLLVREV
+1110 MLKLLVRDV
-1119 VPIKKVRSSF
+1119 VPIKKVRNSF
-1129 IKKII
+1129 VKKII
-1134 LSIDADD
+1134 LKVDADD
-1141 QMQLDKLGKVKKIF
+1141 QVQMEKLGSVKKIF
-1155 DTSKGGT
+1155 DANKGGT

-1173 DNIETLTLFARST
+1173 ENIETITIFARST
-1186 PIDASEST
+1186 PIDAEEST
-1194 IAQLE
+1194 IEKLE
-1199 AILGLDNVRI
+1199 EILGPDNVRI
-1209 AG
+1209 SG

>member
-1 MCCCLGTYCS
+1 
-11 YLCNVD
+11 
-17 FFIVMDFIH
+17 MDFVH
-26 LHTHTHYSMQSSP
+26 LHAHTHYSMQSSP
-39 IFPNELFAA
+39 IFPGELFSAA
-48 AKKFGMES
+48 VRFGMKS
-56 IAVTDYCAMFNM
+56 VAVTDYCAIFNM
-68 PELFSEAKSAG
+68 PELFSLARSSG

-85 SELLLLETDAHQN
+85 SELLLLETDAHQHI
-98 RRVPVSPSLVLLVKN
+98 RTPVSSSLVLLVQN
-113 NEGYRNLCI
+113 DTGYRNLCI
-122 LLSRAAKD
+122 LLSRAAKE
-130 GFVNGMPHCE
+130 GFVNGMPHIE
-140 SRLLETYHDGLI
+140 SRLLETFHEGLV

-158 SGRIGRALLAGAIDE
+158 SGRIGRALLAGAVDE
-173 AERFT
+173 AETFT
-178 AYYQELFGD
+178 SYYREVFGD
-187 NFYLELQRHQTPFD
+187 NFYLEIQRHNTPFD
-201 DKLNEQTMA
+201 DLLNRDTIA

-244 KEKLSSQ
+244 KEKLSSP
-251 NLQVLAGSD
+251 NLQALAGSD
-260 HYLKSSE
+260 HYLKSSV
-267 EMGRLFNDEYRELSN
+267 EMGKLFSDEYGELSN
-282 TVLIAEKCSFSF
+282 SVLIADKCTYAFSQ
-294 SHKEPVLP
+294 KEPILP
-302 HFPLPDGFADEF
+302 HFPLPEGFLDEF
-314 TYLRYLTLEG
+314 AYLRHLTWEG
-324 AKEKYADAETE
+324 AKEKYADCGADGITAEDVR
-335 GISAEEVSNRIE
+335 ARIE

-368 IAASRRMGYSVGP
+368 IAASRRLGYSVGP

-413 NPERLSMPDIDIDFT
+413 NPERSSMPDIDIDFT

-456 FGAKAAI
+456 LGAKAAI
-463 RDAGRALEVP
+463 RDAGRVLEVP
-473 LPLVDKLAKLVPTK
+473 LSVVDKLAKLVPVK
-487 PGITLAK
+487 AGITLEK
-494 ALNEAKEM
+494 ALSEAKEL
-502 KQFAESTPELR
+502 KQYSESTQENR
-513 ELMASAQA
+513 ELMEYARA

-537 ITDGALEEQVPLYVS
+537 ITDGPLEEQVPLYVS

-570 PDPTKSKAADG
+570 PDHVRGKASDAV
-581 GDEKQ
+581 DEKQ

-597 TAGLLKID
+597 TSGLLKID

-625 HHLDIE
+625 HNLDIE
-631 LEKVPMTD
+631 LEKVPMND
-639 RKTFKIFQEGKMA
+639 RKTFRIFQEGKMA

-770 KADFV
+770 KVDFV
-775 QGAIAQ
+775 QGAIQQ

-822 AHYTVE
+822 AHYTIE

-839 DIERMKHLTDEAKS
+839 DTERMKHLTDEAKS
-853 FGIAT
+853 FGIST

-863 NKSDALFSVENGAD
+863 NSSDALFSVEDVNG
-877 GRAYIRVGL
+877 RSFIRVGL

-900 TSRMRR
+900 TSRLRR
-906 KRDFVNLFDVA
+906 KRDFVNMFDLA

-931 CLILSGAFDEIDKH
+931 CLILSGALDEIDQH
-945 RAKLLANVDKA
+945 RQRLLVNVDKA

-969 GQCGFFSAEEGTE
+969 GQCGFFTAEEGAL
-982 LEQAHYPDLEPAE
+982 LEEEHYPDMDQAE

-1017 PLESYRRD
+1017 PLSPYRRD
-1025 WQAFTTLQLD
+1025 WQAFATLQLQT
-1035 AKEVVPSRQYKVIGV
+1035 KEVVASKQYKVIGI

-1056 YQDRKGKQMLFGSL
+1056 YQDRKGKQMLFGCI
-1070 EDFTGKADFTIF
+1070 EDFTGKADFTVF

-1088 CGHLIKPEEVLML
+1088 YGHLIKPEEVLML
-1101 VAEAEVSGG
+1101 IAEAEVSGG

-1119 VPIKKVRSSF
+1119 VPIKKVRNTLVR
-1129 IKKII
+1129 KII
-1134 LSIDADD
+1134 LKVDADD
-1141 QMQLDKLGKVKKIF
+1141 QMQLGKLAGVKKIF
-1155 DTSKGGT
+1155 DSHRGGT

-1173 DNIETLTLFARST
+1173 ENIETITMFARNT
-1186 PIDASEST
+1186 PIDPAEST
-1194 IAQLE
+1194 IEKLE
-1199 AILGLDNVRI
+1199 EILGPDNVRI
-1209 AG
+1209 SG

>member
-1 MCCCLGTYCS
+1 
-11 YLCNVD
+11 
-17 FFIVMDFIH
+17 MDFVH
-26 LHTHTHYSMQSSP
+26 LHAHTHYSMQSSP
-39 IFPNELFAA
+39 VFPEQMFSTAVKL
-48 AKKFGMES
+48 GMLS
-56 IAVTDYCAMFNM
+56 IAVTDYCAIFNM
-68 PELFSEAKSAG
+68 PELFNEAKKAG

-85 SELLLLETDAHQN
+85 SELFLLETDAHQHSHT
-98 RRVPVSPSLVLLVKN
+98 PASPSLILLVQN
-113 NEGYRNLCI
+113 DAGYRNLCI
-122 LLSRAAKD
+122 LLSRATKE
-130 GFVNGMPHCE
+130 GFVNGMPHIE
-140 SRLLETYHDGLI
+140 SRLLETFHDGLV

-173 AERFT
+173 AESFT
-178 AYYQELFGD
+178 AYYQEIFGH
-187 NFYLELQRHQTPFD
+187 NFYLELQHHNTPFD
-201 DKLNEQTMA
+201 ASLNEKTID
-210 LAEKFSVELVATNN
+210 LAEKFSIELVATNN

-244 KEKLSSQ
+244 KEKLSSP
-251 NLQVLAGSD
+251 NLLALPGSD

-267 EMGRLFNDEYRELSN
+267 EMNRLFSDQHRELSN
-282 TVLIAEKCSFSF
+282 TLLIAEKCTYSFTN
-294 SHKEPVLP
+294 KEPVVP
-302 HFPLPDGFADEF
+302 HFPLPDGFSSEF
-314 TYLRYLTLEG
+314 EYLRHLTWEG
-324 AKEKYADAETE
+324 AKEKYADSEADGITAEDVR
-335 GISAEEVSNRIE
+335 SRIE
-347 LELGVIEKMGFSS
+347 LELGVVEKMGFSS

-368 IAASRRMGYSVGP
+368 IAASRRLGYSVGP

-413 NPERLSMPDIDIDFT
+413 NPERSSMPDIDIDFT

-442 YGTESVAKVIAIGT
+442 YGAESVAKVIAIGT
-456 FGAKAAI
+456 LGAKAAI
-463 RDAGRALEVP
+463 RDAGRVLEVP
-473 LPLVDKLAKLVPTK
+473 LPLVDKLAKLVPVR
-487 PGITLAK
+487 PGITLEK

-502 KQFAESTPELR
+502 KEYSESTPQIR
-513 ELMASAQA
+513 ELMSYARA

-537 ITDGALEEQVPLYVS
+537 ITDGPLEEQVPLYVS

-558 VRKFADEFDLDE
+558 VRKFADEIDLDE
-570 PDPTKSKAADG
+570 PDHVKAKNSDG
-581 GDEKQ
+581 SDEKQ

-616 ETLRMIKRR
+616 ETLKMIKRR
-625 HHLDIE
+625 HNLDIE
-631 LEKVPMTD
+631 LEKVPMND
-639 RKTFKIFQEGKMA
+639 RKTFRIFQEGKMA

-692 IDERRNAVD
+692 IDEKRNAVD

-759 GKKKP
+759 GKKMP
-764 EIMEKY
+764 EIMDKY

-775 QGAIAQ
+775 QGAISQ

-822 AHYTVE
+822 AHYTIE

-839 DIERMKHLTDEAKS
+839 DTERMKHLTDEAKS
-853 FGIAT
+853 FGIST

-863 NKSDALFSVENGAD
+863 NKSDALFSVED
-877 GRAYIRVGL
+877 LDKRSYIRVGL

-900 TSRMRR
+900 TSRLRR
-906 KRDFVNLFDVA
+906 KRDFVNLFDLA

-931 CLILSGAFDEIDKH
+931 CLILSGAFDEIDRH
-945 RAKLLANVDKA
+945 RARLIANIDKA

-969 GQCGFFSAEEGTE
+969 GQCGFFSAEEGAQ
-982 LEQAHYPDLEPAE
+982 LEDEHYPDMDQAE
-995 MMPEAEKLLHEKKL
+995 MMPEAQKLLHEKKL

-1017 PLESYRRD
+1017 PLTPYRRD
-1025 WQAFTTLQLD
+1025 WQAFATLQLQ
-1035 AKEVVPSRQYKVIGV
+1035 AKEVDKAKQYKVIGV
-1050 VVSVKP
+1050 IVSVKP
-1056 YQDRKGKQMLFGSL
+1056 YQDRKGKQMLFGSI
-1070 EDFTGKADFTIF
+1070 EDFTGKADFTVF

-1088 CGHLIKPEEVLML
+1088 YGHLIKPEEVLML
-1101 VAEAEVSGG
+1101 VAEGEVSGG
-1110 MLKLLVREV
+1110 MLKLLVREI
-1119 VPIKKVRSSF
+1119 VPIKKVRESLV
-1129 IKKII
+1129 KKII
-1134 LSIDADD
+1134 LKIDADD
-1141 QMQLDKLGKVKKIF
+1141 QSQLEKLAGVKRIF
-1155 DTSKGGT
+1155 DSSRGGT
-1162 PVEFEVKAQSG
+1162 PVDFEVKAQSG
-1173 DNIETLTLFARST
+1173 DNIETLTLFARNI
-1186 PIDASEST
+1186 PIDPAEST
-1194 IAQLE
+1194 IAKLE
-1199 AILGLDNVRI
+1199 EILGPDNVRI
-1209 AG
+1209 SG

>member
-1 MCCCLGTYCS
+1 MAQSGSCYQSNAERSLP
-11 YLCNVD
+11 
-17 FFIVMDFIH
+17 MDFVH
-26 LHTHTHYSMQSSP
+26 LHAHTHYSMQSSP
-39 IFPNELFAA
+39 VFPGELFSSAL
-48 AKKFGMES
+48 KYGMKS
-56 IAVTDYCAMFNM
+56 IAVTDYCAIFNM
-68 PELFSEAKSAG
+68 PELFSEARSAG

-85 SELLLLETDAHQN
+85 SELLLLETDAHQHGHA
-98 RRVPVSPSLVLLVKN
+98 PVSPSLVLLVQN
-113 NEGYRNLCI
+113 DAGYRNLCI

-130 GFVNGMPHCE
+130 GFVHGMPHIE
-140 SRLLETYHDGLI
+140 SRLLETFHEGLV
-152 CLSGYS
+152 CLSAYS
-158 SGRIGRALLAGAIDE
+158 SGRIGRALLSGAIDE
-173 AERFT
+173 AESF
-178 AYYQELFGD
+178 ASYYRSIFGD
-187 NFYLELQRHQTPFD
+187 NFYLELQRHNTPFD
-201 DKLNEQTMA
+201 ETLNAETVA
-210 LAEKFSVELVATNN
+210 LAKKLSIELVATNN
-224 VHYLERKDAGCYR
+224 IHYLDRKDAGCYR

-251 NLQVLAGSD
+251 NLLALPGSD
-260 HYLKSSE
+260 HYLKTSE
-267 EMGRLFNDEYRELSN
+267 EMSRLFSDEHRELSN
-282 TVLIAEKCSFSF
+282 TQLIAEKCTYGFSN
-294 SHKEPVLP
+294 KDPIVP
-302 HFPLPDGFADEF
+302 HFPLPDGFHNEF
-314 TYLRYLTLEG
+314 DYLSHLTWEG
-324 AKEKYADAETE
+324 AKEKYADSEKE
-335 GISAEEVSNRIE
+335 GITADDVRSRIE

-368 IAASRRMGYSVGP
+368 IAASRRLGYSVGP

-398 RIDPLK
+398 RIDPLR

-413 NPERLSMPDIDIDFT
+413 NPERSSMPDIDIDFT

-442 YGTESVAKVIAIGT
+442 YGAESVAKVIAIGT
-456 FGAKAAI
+456 LGAKAAI
-463 RDAGRALEVP
+463 RDAGRVLEVP
-473 LPLVDKLAKLVPTK
+473 LPVVDKLAKLVPTR
-487 PGITLAK
+487 PGITLEK
-494 ALNEAKEM
+494 ALGEARELKEYS
-502 KQFAESTPELR
+502 ESTPQIR
-513 ELMASAQA
+513 ELMNHARA

-537 ITDGALEEQVPLYVS
+537 ITDGPLEEQVPLYVS

-570 PDPTKSKAADG
+570 PEHTKAKNSDG
-581 GDEKQ
+581 TDEKQ

-616 ETLRMIKRR
+616 ETLKMIKRR
-625 HHLDIE
+625 HNLDIE

-639 RKTFKIFQEGKMA
+639 RKTFRIFQEGKMA

-692 IDERRNAVD
+692 IDEKRNAVD

-759 GKKKP
+759 GKKMP
-764 EIMEKY
+764 EIMDKY

-775 QGAIAQ
+775 EGAVKQ

-822 AHYTVE
+822 AHYTIE

-839 DIERMKHLTDEAKS
+839 DTERMKHLTDEAKS
-853 FGIAT
+853 FGIST

-863 NKSDALFSVENGAD
+863 NKSDALFSVEDVD
-877 GRAYIRVGL
+877 GRSYIRVGL

-900 TSRMRR
+900 TSRLRR
-906 KRDFVNLFDVA
+906 KRDFTNLFDLA

-931 CLILSGAFDEIDKH
+931 CLILSGAFDELDKH
-945 RAKLLANVDKA
+945 RARLIANVDKA

-969 GQCGFFSAEEGTE
+969 GQCGFFSAEEGAQ
-982 LEQAHYPDLEPAE
+982 LEAEHYPDMESAE
-995 MMPEAEKLLHEKKL
+995 MMPEPEKLLHEKKL

-1017 PLESYRRD
+1017 PLTPYRRD
-1025 WQAFTTLQLD
+1025 WQAFATLQLQ
-1035 AKEVVPSRQYKVIGV
+1035 AKEVVKAKQYKVIGV
-1050 VVSVKP
+1050 IVSVKP
-1056 YQDRKGKQMLFGSL
+1056 YQDRKGKQMLFGSI
-1070 EDFTGKADFTIF
+1070 EDFTGKADFTVF

-1088 CGHLIKPEEVLML
+1088 YGHLIKPEEVLML
-1101 VAEAEVSGG
+1101 VAEGEVSGG
-1110 MLKLLVREV
+1110 MLKLLVREI
-1119 VPIKKVRSSF
+1119 VPIKKVREGLV
-1129 IKKII
+1129 KKVV
-1134 LSIDADD
+1134 LKIDADD
-1141 QMQLDKLGKVKKIF
+1141 QQQLEKLVAVKRIF
-1155 DTSKGGT
+1155 DANRGGT
-1162 PVEFEVKAQSG
+1162 QVDFEVKAQSG
-1173 DNIETLTLFARST
+1173 ENIETLTLFART
-1186 PIDASEST
+1186 IPIDPAEST
-1194 IAQLE
+1194 IEQLE
-1199 AILGLDNVRI
+1199 EILGPDNVRI
-1209 AG
+1209 SG

>member
-1 MCCCLGTYCS
+1 
-11 YLCNVD
+11 
-17 FFIVMDFIH
+17 MDFIH
-26 LHTHTHYSMQSSP
+26 LHAHTHYSMQSSP
-39 IFPNELFAA
+39 IFPYELFAA
-48 AKKFGMES
+48 ALKFGMKS

-68 PELFSEAKSAG
+68 PELFSEAKNAG
-79 IKLIIG
+79 VRLIIG
-85 SELLLLETDAHQN
+85 SELLLLEADAHQG
-98 RRVPVSPSLVLLVKN
+98 RRVPVSPSLIVLVQ
-113 NEGYRNLCI
+113 NEVGYKNLCI

-130 GFVNGMPHCE
+130 GFLNGMPHIE
-140 SRLLETYHDGLI
+140 SRLLERYHEGLVA
-152 CLSGYS
+152 LSGYS
-158 SGRIGRALLAGAIDE
+158 SGRIGRALLAGALDE
-173 AERFT
+173 AETFT
-178 AYYQELFGD
+178 AYYQEIFGD

-201 DKLNEQTMA
+201 EKLNEQIIA
-210 LAEKFSVELVATNN
+210 LGEKFSVELVATNN

-244 KEKLSSQ
+244 KEKLSSP
-251 NLQVLAGSD
+251 NLLALEGSD

-267 EMGRLFNDEYRELSN
+267 EMSALFSDEHGELTN
-282 TVLIAEKCSFSF
+282 TVRIAEKCSYQFGD
-294 SHKEPVLP
+294 KEPVLP
-302 HFPLPDGFADEF
+302 HFPLPEGFDNEAE
-314 TYLRYLTLEG
+314 YLRHLTWEG
-324 AKEKYADAETE
+324 AREKYTDASVD
-335 GISAEEVSNRIE
+335 GISAEEVKARIE

-368 IAASRRMGYSVGP
+368 IAASRRLGYSVGP

-413 NPERLSMPDIDIDFT
+413 NPERSSMPDIDIDFT

-442 YGTESVAKVIAIGT
+442 YGAESVAKVIAIGT

-473 LPLVDKLAKLVPTK
+473 LTLVDKLAKLVPVK
-487 PGITLAK
+487 PGITLEK
-494 ALNEAKEM
+494 ALNEAREL
-502 KQFAESTPELR
+502 KQLAESTPELR
-513 ELMASAQA
+513 ELMASARA

-537 ITDGALEEQVPLYVS
+537 ITDGPLEEQVPLYVS

-558 VRKFADEFDLDE
+558 VRMFADEFDLDAPE
-570 PDPTKSKAADG
+570 QVKGKASVG
-581 GDEKQ
+581 SEEKQ

-597 TAGLLKID
+597 TSGLLKID

-616 ETLRMIKRR
+616 ETLKMIKRR
-625 HHLDIE
+625 HNLDIE

-712 IDYMHPMLEEIL
+712 IDYMHPMLEGIL

-775 QGAIAQ
+775 KGAIDQ

-822 AHYTVE
+822 AHYTIE

-863 NKSDALFSVENGAD
+863 NKSDALFSVEDAD
-877 GRAYIRVGL
+877 GRSFIRVGL

-894 AARAVV
+894 AAKAVV

-906 KRDFVNLFDVA
+906 KRDFVNLFDLA

-931 CLILSGAFDEIDKH
+931 CLILSGAFDEIDQH

-969 GQCGFFSAEEGTE
+969 GQCGFFSAEDGAE
-982 LEQAHYPDLEPAE
+982 LEEAHYPDMESAE
-995 MMPEAEKLLHEKKL
+995 MMPEAEKLLHEKRL

-1017 PLESYRRD
+1017 PLETYRRD
-1025 WQAFTTLQLD
+1025 WQAFTTLQLQ
-1035 AKEVVPSRQYKVIGV
+1035 AKEVVAAKQYKVIGV
-1050 VVSVKP
+1050 IVSVKHH
-1056 YQDRKGKQMLFGSL
+1056 QDKKGKQMLFGTI
-1070 EDFTGKADFTIF
+1070 EDFTGKADFTVF

-1088 CGHLIKPEEVLML
+1088 YGHLISPEEVLML
-1101 VAEAEVSGG
+1101 VAEGEVSGG
-1110 MLKLLVREV
+1110 MLKLLVRDV
-1119 VPIKKVRSSF
+1119 VPIKKVRHTLV
-1129 IKKII
+1129 KK
-1134 LSIDADD
+1134 LVLNIDADD
-1141 QMQLDKLGKVKKIF
+1141 PLQIEKLGEVRKIF
-1155 DTSKGGT
+1155 DSSKGGT

-1173 DNIETLTLFARST
+1173 DNIETITLFARST
-1186 PIDASEST
+1186 PVDPVEAT
-1194 IAQLE
+1194 IEKLE
-1199 AILGLDNVRI
+1199 KILGTDNVRI
-1209 AG
+1209 SG

>member
-1 MCCCLGTYCS
+1 
-11 YLCNVD
+11 
-17 FFIVMDFIH
+17 MDFVH
-26 LHTHTHYSMQSSP
+26 LHAHTHYSMQSSP
-39 IFPNELFAA
+39 IFPGELFSAA
-48 AKKFGMES
+48 SGFGMKS
-56 IAVTDYCAMFNM
+56 VAVTDYCAIFNM
-68 PELFSEAKSAG
+68 PELFYEAKNAG

-85 SELLLLETDAHQN
+85 SELLLLESDTHQHS
-98 RRVPVSPSLVLLVKN
+98 RTPTSPSLVLLVQN
-113 NEGYRNLCI
+113 DTGYRNLCI

-130 GFVNGMPHCE
+130 GFVNGMPHIE
-140 SRLLETYHDGLI
+140 SRLLEQYHDGLV
-152 CLSGYS
+152 CLSAYS

-173 AERFT
+173 AETFA
-178 AYYQELFGD
+178 AYYQEIFGD
-187 NFYLELQRHQTPFD
+187 NFYLELQQHQAPFD
-201 DKLNEQTMA
+201 EKLNRDTIA
-210 LAEKFSVELVATNN
+210 LAEKLSIELVATNN

-251 NLQVLAGSD
+251 NLQALAGSD
-260 HYLKSSE
+260 HYLKSSD
-267 EMGRLFNDEYRELSN
+267 EMSRLFSDEHRELSN
-282 TVLIAEKCSFSF
+282 SLLIAEKCTYTFCQ
-294 SHKEPVLP
+294 KEPVLP
-302 HFPLPDGFADEF
+302 HFPLPEGFHDEF
-314 TYLRYLTLEG
+314 AYLSHLTWEG
-324 AKEKYADAETE
+324 AKEKYADSEAE
-335 GISAEEVSNRIE
+335 GISKEEVKSRIE

-368 IAASRRMGYSVGP
+368 IAASRTLGYSVGP

-398 RIDPLK
+398 RIDPLR

-413 NPERLSMPDIDIDFT
+413 NPERSSMPDIDIDFT

-456 FGAKAAI
+456 LGAKAAI
-463 RDAGRALEVP
+463 RDAGRVLEVP

-487 PGITLAK
+487 PGITLEK
-494 ALNEAKEM
+494 ALHESNEL
-502 KQFAESTPELR
+502 KQFSESSPEIR
-513 ELMASAQA
+513 ELVRYARA

-537 ITDGALEEQVPLYVS
+537 ITSGPLEEQVPLYVS

-558 VRKFADEFDLDE
+558 VRKFADEIDLDE
-570 PDPTKSKAADG
+570 PAPGSMKGSDG
-581 GDEKQ
+581 VDEKQ
-586 VVTQF
+586 LVTQF

-625 HHLDIE
+625 YDLDIE
-631 LEKVPMTD
+631 LEKVPMND

-692 IDERRNAVD
+692 IDEKRNAVD

-759 GKKKP
+759 GKKMP

-822 AHYTVE
+822 AHYTIE
-828 FVTAVLNSEIG
+828 FMTAVLNSEIG
-839 DIERMKHLTDEAKS
+839 DTERMKHLTDEAKS
-853 FGIAT
+853 FGIST

-863 NKSDALFSVENGAD
+863 NKSDALFSVEDSDD
-877 GRAYIRVGL
+877 GRSCSIRVGL

-900 TSRMRR
+900 TSKLRR
-906 KRDFVNLFDVA
+906 KRDFQNLFDLA
-917 VSVDLRV
+917 ASVDLRV

-931 CLILSGAFDEIDKH
+931 CLILAGAFDEIDQH
-945 RAKLLANVDKA
+945 RARLIANVDKA

-969 GQCGFFSAEEGTE
+969 GQCGFFTAEEGAL
-982 LEQAHYPDLEPAE
+982 LEEEHYPDMDQAEPMA
-995 MMPEAEKLLHEKKL
+995 EAEKLLHEKKL

-1017 PLESYRRD
+1017 PLSPYRRD
-1025 WQAFTTLQLD
+1025 WQAFTTLQLN
-1035 AKEVVPSRQYKVIGV
+1035 AKEIIAAKQYKVIGV
-1050 VVSVKP
+1050 IVSVKP
-1056 YQDRKGKQMLFGSL
+1056 YQDRKGKQMLFGTI
-1070 EDFTGKADFTIF
+1070 EDFTGKADFTVF
-1082 ASLYEQ
+1082 ASVFEQ
-1088 CGHLIKPEEVLML
+1088 YGHLIKPEEVLML
-1101 VAEAEVSGG
+1101 IAEGEVSGG
-1110 MLKLLVREV
+1110 MLKLLVREI
-1119 VPIKKVRSSF
+1119 VPIKKVRNSLV
-1129 IKKII
+1129 KKIV
-1134 LSIDADD
+1134 LKIDADD
-1141 QMQLDKLGKVKKIF
+1141 QLQLERLAGVKKVF
-1155 DTSKGGT
+1155 EAHKGGT
-1162 PVEFEVKAQSG
+1162 PVEFEVNAQSG
-1173 DNIETLTLFARST
+1173 DNIEMITVFARNT
-1186 PIDASEST
+1186 PVEASESA
-1194 IAQLE
+1194 IEQLE
-1199 AILGLDNVRI
+1199 KILGPDNVRI
-1209 AG
+1209 SG

>member
-1 MCCCLGTYCS
+1 
-11 YLCNVD
+11 
-17 FFIVMDFIH
+17 
-26 LHTHTHYSMQSSP
+26 MQSSP
-39 IFPNELFAA
+39 IFPGEMFSAA
-48 AKKFGMES
+48 VKFGMKS
-56 IAVTDYCAMFNM
+56 IAVTDYCAIFNM
-68 PELFSEAKSAG
+68 PELFNEAKNAG

-85 SELLLLETDAHQN
+85 SELLLLETDAHQSS
-98 RRVPVSPSLVLLVKN
+98 RVPVSPSLILLVQN
-113 NEGYRNLCI
+113 DIGYKNLCI

-130 GFVNGMPHCE
+130 GFVNGMPHIE
-140 SRLLETYHDGLI
+140 SRLLETFHDGLV
-152 CLSGYS
+152 CLSGYT
-158 SGRIGRALLAGAIDE
+158 SGRIGRALLAGAIEE
-173 AERFT
+173 AESFAT
-178 AYYQELFGD
+178 YYREIFGE
-187 NFYLELQRHQTPFD
+187 NFYLELQNHNTPFD
-201 DKLNEQTMA
+201 ADLNQQTIS
-210 LAEKFSVELVATNN
+210 LAEKFSIELVATNN

-244 KEKLSSQ
+244 KEKLSSP
-251 NLQVLAGSD
+251 NLLALAGND

-267 EMGRLFNDEYRELSN
+267 EMNLLFSDEHRELTN
-282 TVLIAEKCSFSF
+282 TILIAEKCTYNFSN
-294 SHKEPVLP
+294 KEPIVP
-302 HFPLPDGFADEF
+302 HFPLPPEF
-314 TYLRYLTLEG
+314 SSEFEYLSHLTWDG
-324 AKEKYADAETE
+324 AKEKYADSEAD
-335 GISAEEVSNRIE
+335 GISAEDVRSRIE

-368 IAASRRMGYSVGP
+368 IAASRRLGYSVGP

-413 NPERLSMPDIDIDFT
+413 NPERSSMPDIDIDFT

-456 FGAKAAI
+456 LGAKAAI
-463 RDAGRALEVP
+463 RDAGRVLEVP
-473 LPLVDKLAKLVPTK
+473 LPLVDKLAKLVPVR
-487 PGITLAK
+487 PGITLEK
-494 ALNEAKEM
+494 ALAEAKEM
-502 KQFAESTPELR
+502 KEYSESTPQIR
-513 ELMASAQA
+513 ELMAHARA

-537 ITDGALEEQVPLYVS
+537 ITDGPLEEQVPLYVS

-558 VRKFADEFDLDE
+558 VRKFADEIDLDE
-570 PDPTKSKAADG
+570 PDPIRGKATDG
-581 GDEKQ
+581 NDEKQ

-616 ETLRMIKRR
+616 ETLKMIKRR
-625 HHLDIE
+625 HNLDIE
-631 LEKVPMTD
+631 LEKVPMND
-639 RKTFKIFQEGKMA
+639 RKTFRIFQEGKMA

-759 GKKKP
+759 GKKMP

-775 QGAIAQ
+775 KGAIQQ

-822 AHYTVE
+822 AHYTIE

-839 DIERMKHLTDEAKS
+839 DTERMKHLTDEAKS

-863 NKSDALFSVENGAD
+863 NKSDALFSVEDID
-877 GRAYIRVGL
+877 GRSYIRVGL

-900 TSRMRR
+900 TSRLRR
-906 KRDFVNLFDVA
+906 KRDFMNLFDLA
-917 VSVDLRV
+917 VSVDLRI

-931 CLILSGAFDEIDKH
+931 CLILSGAFDELDKH

-969 GQCGFFSAEEGTE
+969 GQCGFFSAEEGAQ
-982 LEQAHYPDLEPAE
+982 LEAEHYPDMDQAE

-1017 PLESYRRD
+1017 PLSPFRRD
-1025 WQAFTTLQLD
+1025 WQAFATLQLQ
-1035 AKEVVPSRQYKVIGV
+1035 AKEVVKAKQYKVIGV
-1050 VVSVKP
+1050 IVSVKP
-1056 YQDRKGKQMLFGSL
+1056 YQDRKGKQMLFGSI
-1070 EDFTGKADFTIF
+1070 EDFTGKADFTVF

-1088 CGHLIKPEEVLML
+1088 YGHLIKPEEVLML
-1101 VAEAEVSGG
+1101 IAEGEVSGG

-1119 VPIKKVRSSF
+1119 VPIKKVRTSLV
-1129 IKKII
+1129 KKIS
-1134 LSIDADD
+1134 LKVDADD
-1141 QMQLDKLGKVKKIF
+1141 QSQLEKLAGVKRIF
-1155 DTSKGGT
+1155 DTHKGGT
-1162 PVEFEVKAQSG
+1162 PVDFEVKAQSG
-1173 DNIETLTLFARST
+1173 ENIETLMLFARNT
-1186 PIDASEST
+1186 PIDPSEST
-1194 IAQLE
+1194 LEKLE
-1199 AILGLDNVRI
+1199 ALLGPDNVRI
-1209 AG
+1209 SG

>member
-1 MCCCLGTYCS
+1 ME
-11 YLCNVD
+11 
-17 FFIVMDFIH
+17 FIH
-26 LHTHTHYSMQSSP
+26 LHAHTHYSMQSSP
-39 IFPNELFAA
+39 IFPDEIFATA
-48 AKKFGMES
+48 VKFGMKS

-68 PELFSEAKSAG
+68 PELFSEAKNAG

-85 SELLLLETDAHQN
+85 SELLLLETDAHQQS
-98 RRVPVSPSLVLLVKN
+98 RIPVSPSLVLLVQN
-113 NEGYRNLCI
+113 DAGYRNLCI
-122 LLSRAAKD
+122 LLSRAAKE
-130 GFVNGMPHCE
+130 GFVNGMPHIE
-140 SRLLETYHDGLI
+140 SRLLETCHEGLV

-173 AERFT
+173 AETFT
-178 AYYQELFGD
+178 AYYQEIFGD
-187 NFYLELQRHQTPFD
+187 NFYLELQRHNTPFD
-201 DKLNEQTMA
+201 EKLNQQTIA
-210 LAEKFSVELVATNN
+210 LAEKFSIELVATNN

-244 KEKLSSQ
+244 KEKLSNQ
-251 NLQVLAGSD
+251 HLLALAGSD

-267 EMGRLFNDEYRELSN
+267 EMASLFSDEHREMSN
-282 TVLIAEKCSFSF
+282 TVLIAEKCAYSFSD
-294 SHKEPVLP
+294 KDPILP
-302 HFPLPDGFADEF
+302 HFPLPEGFQDEF
-314 TYLRYLTLEG
+314 AYLRHLTWEG
-324 AKEKYADAETE
+324 AKEKYADSEAD
-335 GISAEEVSNRIE
+335 GISAEDVRSRIE

-368 IAASRRMGYSVGP
+368 IAASRRLGYSVGP

-413 NPERLSMPDIDIDFT
+413 NPERSSMPDIDIDFT

-456 FGAKAAI
+456 FAAKAAI
-463 RDAGRALEVP
+463 RDAGRVLEVP
-473 LPLVDKLAKLVPTK
+473 LPLVDKLAKLVPVK
-487 PGITLAK
+487 PGITLEK
-494 ALNEAKEM
+494 ALSEAKELQ
-502 KQFAESTPELR
+502 QFAESTPELR
-513 ELMASAQA
+513 ELIRYARA

-537 ITDGALEEQVPLYVS
+537 ITDGRLEEQVPLYVS

-558 VRKFADEFDLDE
+558 VRKFADEIDLDE
-570 PDPTKSKAADG
+570 PEHARGKASEG
-581 GDEKQ
+581 NDEKQ

-597 TAGLLKID
+597 TSGLLKID

-616 ETLRMIKRR
+616 ETLKMIKRR
-625 HHLDIE
+625 HNLDIE
-631 LEKVPMTD
+631 LEKVPMND

-658 SSGMQSYMTRLQPT
+658 SPGMQSYMTRLQPT

-712 IDYMHPMLEEIL
+712 IDYMHPMLETIL

-770 KADFV
+770 KIDFV
-775 QGAIAQ
+775 QGAILQ

-822 AHYTVE
+822 AHYTIE

-853 FGIAT
+853 FGIST

-863 NKSDALFSVENGAD
+863 NKSDALFSVEDVG
-877 GRAYIRVGL
+877 GRSFIRVGL
-886 SAIKQVGG
+886 SAIKQVGA

-900 TSRMRR
+900 TSRLRR
-906 KRDFVNLFDVA
+906 KRDFVNLFDLA
-917 VSVDLRV
+917 ASVDLRI

-931 CLILSGAFDEIDKH
+931 CLILSGAFDELDQH
-945 RAKLLANVDKA
+945 RARLLANVDKA

-969 GQCGFFSAEEGTE
+969 GQCGFFTAEEGML
-982 LEQAHYPDLEPAE
+982 LEEEHYPEMDSAE

-1017 PLESYRRD
+1017 PLSPYRRD
-1025 WQAFTTLQLD
+1025 WQAFATLQLQ
-1035 AKEVVPSRQYKVIGV
+1035 AKEVVAAKQYKVIGV
-1050 VVSVKP
+1050 IVSVKP
-1056 YQDRKGKQMLFGSL
+1056 YQDRKGKQMLFGCI
-1070 EDFTGKADFTIF
+1070 EDFTGKADFTVF

-1088 CGHLIKPEEVLML
+1088 YGHLIKPEEVLML
-1101 VAEAEVSGG
+1101 VAEGEVSGG
-1110 MLKLLVREV
+1110 MLKLLVKEV
-1119 VPIKKVRSSF
+1119 IPIKKVRNALV
-1129 IKKII
+1129 KKII
-1134 LSIDADD
+1134 LKIDADD
-1141 QMQLDKLGKVKKIF
+1141 QMQMEKLGRVKKIF
-1155 DTSKGGT
+1155 DSNRGGT

-1173 DNIETLTLFARST
+1173 ENIETIKIFARGT
-1186 PIDASEST
+1186 PVDAAEST
-1194 IAQLE
+1194 IAKLE
-1199 AILGLDNVRI
+1199 DILGPDNVRI
-1209 AG
+1209 SG

>member
-1 MCCCLGTYCS
+1 
-11 YLCNVD
+11 
-17 FFIVMDFIH
+17 
-26 LHTHTHYSMQSSP
+26 MQSSP
-39 IFPNELFAA
+39 IFPGEMFSAA
-48 AKKFGMES
+48 VKFGMKS
-56 IAVTDYCAMFNM
+56 IAVTDYCAIFNM
-68 PELFSEAKSAG
+68 PELFNEAKNAG

-85 SELLLLETDAHQN
+85 SELLLLETDAHQSS
-98 RRVPVSPSLVLLVKN
+98 RVPVSPSLILLVQN
-113 NEGYRNLCI
+113 DIGYKNLCI

-130 GFVNGMPHCE
+130 GFVNGMPHIE
-140 SRLLETYHDGLI
+140 SRLLETFHDGLV
-152 CLSGYS
+152 CLSGYT
-158 SGRIGRALLAGAIDE
+158 SGRIGRALLAGAIEE
-173 AERFT
+173 AESFAT
-178 AYYQELFGD
+178 YYREIFGE
-187 NFYLELQRHQTPFD
+187 NFYLELQNHNTPFD
-201 DKLNEQTMA
+201 ADLNQQTIS
-210 LAEKFSVELVATNN
+210 LAEKFSIELVATNN

-244 KEKLSSQ
+244 KEKLSSP
-251 NLQVLAGSD
+251 NLLALAGND

-267 EMGRLFNDEYRELSN
+267 EMNLLFSDEHRELTN
-282 TVLIAEKCSFSF
+282 TILIAEKCTYNFSN
-294 SHKEPVLP
+294 KEPIVP
-302 HFPLPDGFADEF
+302 HFPLPPEF
-314 TYLRYLTLEG
+314 SSEFEYLSHLTWDG
-324 AKEKYADAETE
+324 AKEKYADSEAD
-335 GISAEEVSNRIE
+335 GISAEDVRSRIE

-368 IAASRRMGYSVGP
+368 IAASRRLGYSVGP

-413 NPERLSMPDIDIDFT
+413 NPERSSMPDIDIDFT

-456 FGAKAAI
+456 LGAKAAI
-463 RDAGRALEVP
+463 RDAGRVLEVP
-473 LPLVDKLAKLVPTK
+473 LPLVDKLAKLVPVR
-487 PGITLAK
+487 PGITLEK
-494 ALNEAKEM
+494 ALAEAKEM
-502 KQFAESTPELR
+502 KEYSESTPQIR
-513 ELMASAQA
+513 ELMAHARA

-537 ITDGALEEQVPLYVS
+537 ITDGPLEEQVPLYVS

-558 VRKFADEFDLDE
+558 VRKFADEIDLDE
-570 PDPTKSKAADG
+570 PDPIRGKATDG
-581 GDEKQ
+581 NDEKQ

-616 ETLRMIKRR
+616 ETLKMIKRR
-625 HHLDIE
+625 HNLDIE
-631 LEKVPMTD
+631 LEKVPMND
-639 RKTFKIFQEGKMA
+639 RKTFRIFQEGKMA

-759 GKKKP
+759 GKKMP

-775 QGAIAQ
+775 KGAIQQ

-822 AHYTVE
+822 AHYTIE

-839 DIERMKHLTDEAKS
+839 DTERMKHLTDEAKS

-863 NKSDALFSVENGAD
+863 NKSDALFSVEDID
-877 GRAYIRVGL
+877 GRSYIRVGL

-900 TSRMRR
+900 TSRLRR
-906 KRDFVNLFDVA
+906 KRDFMNLFDLA
-917 VSVDLRV
+917 VSVDLRI

-931 CLILSGAFDEIDKH
+931 CLILSGAFDELDKH

-969 GQCGFFSAEEGTE
+969 GQCGFFSAEEGAQ
-982 LEQAHYPDLEPAE
+982 LEAEHYPDMDQAE

-1017 PLESYRRD
+1017 PLSPFRRD
-1025 WQAFTTLQLD
+1025 WQAFATLQLQ
-1035 AKEVVPSRQYKVIGV
+1035 AKEVVKAKQYKVIGV
-1050 VVSVKP
+1050 IVSVKP
-1056 YQDRKGKQMLFGSL
+1056 YQDRKGKQMLFGSI
-1070 EDFTGKADFTIF
+1070 EDFTGKADFTVF

-1088 CGHLIKPEEVLML
+1088 YGHLIKPEEVLML
-1101 VAEAEVSGG
+1101 IAEGEVSGG

-1119 VPIKKVRSSF
+1119 VPIKKVRTSLV
-1129 IKKII
+1129 KKIS
-1134 LSIDADD
+1134 LKVDADD
-1141 QMQLDKLGKVKKIF
+1141 QSQLEKLAGVKRIF
-1155 DTSKGGT
+1155 DTHKGGT
-1162 PVEFEVKAQSG
+1162 PVDFEVKALSG
-1173 DNIETLTLFARST
+1173 ENIETLMLFARNT
-1186 PIDASEST
+1186 PIDPSEST
-1194 IAQLE
+1194 LEKLE
-1199 AILGLDNVRI
+1199 ALLGPDTVRI
-1209 AG
+1209 SG

>member
-1 MCCCLGTYCS
+1 
-11 YLCNVD
+11 
-17 FFIVMDFIH
+17 MDFIH
-26 LHTHTHYSMQSSP
+26 LHAHTHYSMQSSP
-39 IFPNELFAA
+39 IFPDEIFSAA
-48 AKKFGMES
+48 VKFGMKS

-68 PELFSEAKSAG
+68 PELFSEAKNAG

-85 SELLLLETDAHQN
+85 SELLLLETDAHQHS
-98 RRVPVSPSLVLLVKN
+98 RIPVSPSLVLLVQN
-113 NEGYRNLCI
+113 DAGYRNLCI
-122 LLSRAAKD
+122 LLSRAARE
-130 GFVNGMPHCE
+130 GFVNGMPHIE
-140 SRLLETYHDGLI
+140 SRLLETCHEGLVA
-152 CLSGYS
+152 LSGYS

-173 AERFT
+173 AETFT
-178 AYYQELFGD
+178 AYYQEIFGE
-187 NFYLELQRHQTPFD
+187 NFYLELQRHNTPFD
-201 DKLNEQTMA
+201 DKLNEQTIAMG
-210 LAEKFSVELVATNN
+210 EKFSIELVATNN

-244 KEKLSSQ
+244 KEKLSNQ
-251 NLQVLAGSD
+251 HLLALAGSD
-260 HYLKSSE
+260 HYLKSSD
-267 EMGRLFNDEYRELSN
+267 EMCTLFSDEHGELSN
-282 TVLIAEKCSFSF
+282 TLLIAEKCSYSF
-294 SHKEPVLP
+294 SNKEPILP
-302 HFPLPDGFADEF
+302 HFPLPEGFDDEF
-314 TYLRYLTLEG
+314 AYLRHLTWEG
-324 AKEKYADAETE
+324 AKEKYADAEAD
-335 GISAEEVSNRIE
+335 GITAEDVRARIE

-368 IAASRRMGYSVGP
+368 IAASRRLGYSVGP

-413 NPERLSMPDIDIDFT
+413 NPERSSMPDIDIDFT

-456 FGAKAAI
+456 FAAKAAI
-463 RDAGRALEVP
+463 RDAGRVLEVP
-473 LPLVDKLAKLVPTK
+473 LSLVDKLAKLVPVK
-487 PGITLAK
+487 PGITLEK
-494 ALNEAKEM
+494 ALSESRDL
-502 KQFAESTPELR
+502 KQFAESLPELR
-513 ELMASAQA
+513 ELMEYARA

-537 ITDGALEEQVPLYVS
+537 ITDGPLEEQVPLYVS

-558 VRKFADEFDLDE
+558 ARKFADEFDLDE
-570 PDPTKSKAADG
+570 PEHVRGKASDG
-581 GDEKQ
+581 HDEKQ

-597 TAGLLKID
+597 TSGLLKID

-625 HHLDIE
+625 HNLDIE
-631 LEKVPMTD
+631 LEKVPVTD

-775 QGAIAQ
+775 QGAVQQ

-822 AHYTVE
+822 AHYTIE

-853 FGIAT
+853 FGIST

-863 NKSDALFSVENGAD
+863 NKSDALFSVEDDAD
-877 GRAYIRVGL
+877 GRSFIRVGL

-900 TSRMRR
+900 TSRLRR
-906 KRDFVNLFDVA
+906 KRDFVNLFDLA
-917 VSVDLRV
+917 ASVDLRV

-931 CLILSGAFDEIDKH
+931 CLILSGAFDELDTH
-945 RAKLLANVDKA
+945 RARLIANIDKA

-969 GQCGFFSAEEGTE
+969 GQCGFFSAEEGAS
-982 LEQAHYPDLEPAE
+982 LEEEHYPDMENAE
-995 MMPEAEKLLHEKKL
+995 MMPEAEKLLHEKRL

-1017 PLESYRRD
+1017 PLSPYRRD
-1025 WQAFTTLQLD
+1025 WQAFATLQLQS
-1035 AKEVVPSRQYKVIGV
+1035 KEVVAAKQYKVIGV
-1050 VVSVKP
+1050 IVSVKP
-1056 YQDRKGKQMLFGSL
+1056 YQDRKGKQMLFGCI
-1070 EDFTGKADFTIF
+1070 EDFTGKADFTVF

-1088 CGHLIKPEEVLML
+1088 YGHLIKPEEVLML
-1101 VAEAEVSGG
+1101 VVEGEVSGG
-1110 MLKLLVREV
+1110 MLKLLVRDV
-1119 VPIKKVRSSF
+1119 VPIKKVRNNLV
-1129 IKKII
+1129 KKII
-1134 LSIDADD
+1134 LKVDADD
-1141 QMQLDKLGKVKKIF
+1141 QVQMEKLGRVKKIF
-1155 DTSKGGT
+1155 ESYKGGT

-1173 DNIETLTLFARST
+1173 ENIETIAIFARST
-1186 PIDASEST
+1186 PIDPAEST
-1194 IAQLE
+1194 IEQLE
-1199 AILGLDNVRI
+1199 EILGPDNVRI
-1209 AG
+1209 SG

>member
-1 MCCCLGTYCS
+1 
-11 YLCNVD
+11 
-17 FFIVMDFIH
+17 
-26 LHTHTHYSMQSSP
+26 
-39 IFPNELFAA
+39 
-48 AKKFGMES
+48 
-56 IAVTDYCAMFNM
+56 M
-68 PELFSEAKSAG
+68 PELFNEAKNAG

-85 SELLLLETDAHQN
+85 SELLLLETDAHQSS
-98 RRVPVSPSLVLLVKN
+98 RVPVSPSLILLVQN
-113 NEGYRNLCI
+113 DIGYKNLCI

-130 GFVNGMPHCE
+130 GFVNGMPHIE
-140 SRLLETYHDGLI
+140 SRLLETFHDGLV
-152 CLSGYS
+152 CLSGYT
-158 SGRIGRALLAGAIDE
+158 SGRIGRALLAGAIEE
-173 AERFT
+173 AESFAT
-178 AYYQELFGD
+178 YYREIFGE
-187 NFYLELQRHQTPFD
+187 NFYLELQNHNTPFD
-201 DKLNEQTMA
+201 ADLNQQTIS
-210 LAEKFSVELVATNN
+210 LAEKFSIELVATNN

-244 KEKLSSQ
+244 KEKLSSP
-251 NLQVLAGSD
+251 NLLALAGND

-267 EMGRLFNDEYRELSN
+267 EMNLLFSDEHRELTN
-282 TVLIAEKCSFSF
+282 TILIAEKCTYNFSN
-294 SHKEPVLP
+294 KEPIVP
-302 HFPLPDGFADEF
+302 HFPLPPEF
-314 TYLRYLTLEG
+314 SSEFEYLSHLTWDG
-324 AKEKYADAETE
+324 AKEKYADSEAD
-335 GISAEEVSNRIE
+335 GISAEDVRSRIE

-368 IAASRRMGYSVGP
+368 IAASRRLGYSVGP

-413 NPERLSMPDIDIDFT
+413 NPERSSMPDIDIDFT

-456 FGAKAAI
+456 LGAKAAI
-463 RDAGRALEVP
+463 RDAGRVLEVP
-473 LPLVDKLAKLVPTK
+473 LPLVDKLAKLVPVR
-487 PGITLAK
+487 PGITLEK
-494 ALNEAKEM
+494 ALAEAKEM
-502 KQFAESTPELR
+502 KEYSESTPQIR
-513 ELMASAQA
+513 ELMAHARA

-537 ITDGALEEQVPLYVS
+537 ITDGPLEEQVPLYVS

-558 VRKFADEFDLDE
+558 VRKFADEIDLDE
-570 PDPTKSKAADG
+570 PDPIRGKATDG
-581 GDEKQ
+581 NDEKQ

-616 ETLRMIKRR
+616 ETLKMIKRR
-625 HHLDIE
+625 HNLDIE
-631 LEKVPMTD
+631 LEKVPMND
-639 RKTFKIFQEGKMA
+639 RKTFRIFQEGKMA

-759 GKKKP
+759 GKKMP

-775 QGAIAQ
+775 KGAIQQ

-822 AHYTVE
+822 AHYTIE

-839 DIERMKHLTDEAKS
+839 DTERMKHLTDEAKS

-863 NKSDALFSVENGAD
+863 NKSDALFSVEDID
-877 GRAYIRVGL
+877 GRSYIRVGL

-900 TSRMRR
+900 TSRLRR
-906 KRDFVNLFDVA
+906 KRDFMNLFDLA
-917 VSVDLRV
+917 VSVDLRI

-931 CLILSGAFDEIDKH
+931 CLILSGAFDELDKH

-969 GQCGFFSAEEGTE
+969 GQCGFFSAEEGAQ
-982 LEQAHYPDLEPAE
+982 LEAEHYPDMDQAE

-1017 PLESYRRD
+1017 PLSPFRRD
-1025 WQAFTTLQLD
+1025 WQAFATLQLQ
-1035 AKEVVPSRQYKVIGV
+1035 AKEVVKAKQYKVIGV
-1050 VVSVKP
+1050 IVSVKP
-1056 YQDRKGKQMLFGSL
+1056 YQDRKGKQMLFGSI
-1070 EDFTGKADFTIF
+1070 EDFTGKADFTVF

-1088 CGHLIKPEEVLML
+1088 YGHLIKPEEVLML
-1101 VAEAEVSGG
+1101 IAEGEVSGG

-1119 VPIKKVRSSF
+1119 VPIKKVRTSLV
-1129 IKKII
+1129 KKIS
-1134 LSIDADD
+1134 LKVDADD
-1141 QMQLDKLGKVKKIF
+1141 QSQLEKLAGVKRIF
-1155 DTSKGGT
+1155 DTHKGGT
-1162 PVEFEVKAQSG
+1162 PVDFEVKALSG
-1173 DNIETLTLFARST
+1173 ENIETLMLFARNT
-1186 PIDASEST
+1186 PIDPSEST
-1194 IAQLE
+1194 LEKLE
-1199 AILGLDNVRI
+1199 ALLGPDNVRI
-1209 AG
+1209 SG

>member
-1 MCCCLGTYCS
+1 
-11 YLCNVD
+11 
-17 FFIVMDFIH
+17 
-26 LHTHTHYSMQSSP
+26 MQSSP
-39 IFPNELFAA
+39 IFPAQLFSAA
-48 AKKFGMES
+48 LQFGMKS
-56 IAVTDYCAMFNM
+56 IAVTDYCSIFNM
-68 PELFSEAKSAG
+68 PELFSEADSAG

-85 SELLLLETDAHQN
+85 TELLLLESDGHQSQ
-98 RRVPVSPSLVLLVKN
+98 RTPTSPSLVLLVQ
-113 NEGYRNLCI
+113 NEIGYRNLCI
-122 LLSRAAKD
+122 LLSRATKE
-130 GFVNGMPHCE
+130 GFVHGMPHIE
-140 SRLLETYHDGLI
+140 SRLLESYHEGLV
-152 CLSGYS
+152 CLSSYS
-158 SGRIGRALLAGAIDE
+158 SGRIGRALLAGAIEE
-173 AERFT
+173 AESFT
-178 AYYQELFGD
+178 GYYKEIFGE
-187 NFYLELQRHQTPFD
+187 NFYLELQRHHTPFD
-201 DKLNEQTMA
+201 EKLNQDTIA
-210 LAEKFSVELVATNN
+210 LAKKFSVELVATNN
-224 VHYLERKDAGCYR
+224 VHYLQRKDSGCYR
-237 AMVANRT
+237 AMCANRT

-251 NLQVLAGSD
+251 NLQALAGSD
-260 HYLKSSE
+260 HYLKSSV
-267 EMGRLFNDEYRELSN
+267 EMSQLFSDEHHELLN
-282 TVLIAEKCSFSF
+282 TQLIAEKCSYSF
-294 SHKEPVLP
+294 RQKEPILP
-302 HFPLPDGFADEF
+302 HFPLPEGFSGEF
-314 TYLRYLTLEG
+314 EYLRHLTWEG
-324 AKEKYADAETE
+324 AKEKYADPEAD
-335 GISAEEVSNRIE
+335 GITAEEVKSRIE
-347 LELGVIEKMGFSS
+347 LELGVIENMGFSS

-368 IAASRRMGYSVGP
+368 IAASRRLGYSVGP

-413 NPERLSMPDIDIDFT
+413 NPERSSMPDIDIDFT

-456 FGAKAAI
+456 LGAKAAI
-463 RDAGRALEVP
+463 RDAGRVLEVP
-473 LPLVDKLAKLVPTK
+473 LSVVDKLAKLVPVK
-487 PGITLAK
+487 PGITLEK
-494 ALNEAKEM
+494 ALTENKEL
-502 KQFAESTPELR
+502 KLFAESTPANR
-513 ELMASAQA
+513 ELMEYARA

-537 ITDGALEEQVPLYVS
+537 ITDGPLEEQVPLYVS

-570 PDPTKSKAADG
+570 PDPVAGKVVAG
-581 GDEKQ
+581 MEEKQ

-625 HHLDIE
+625 HNLDIE
-631 LEKVPMTD
+631 LEKVPMND
-639 RKTFKIFQEGKMA
+639 RKTFRIFQEGKMA

-687 ALNAR
+687 ALNAK

-775 QGAIAQ
+775 QGGVRQ

-822 AHYTVE
+822 AHYTIE

-839 DIERMKHLTDEAKS
+839 DTERMKHLTDEAKS
-853 FGIAT
+853 FGIST

-863 NKSDALFSVENGAD
+863 NKSDALFSVED
-877 GRAYIRVGL
+877 VKGRSHIRVGL

-900 TSRMRR
+900 TSRLRR
-906 KRDFVNLFDVA
+906 KRDFVHLFDLVT
-917 VSVDLRV
+917 SVDLRL

-931 CLILSGAFDEIDKH
+931 CLILSGALDEIDQH
-945 RAKLLANVDKA
+945 RARLLCNVDKA

-969 GQCGFFSAEEGTE
+969 GQCGFFTAEEGSL
-982 LEQAHYPDLEPAE
+982 LEEEHYPDMDQSE

-1017 PLESYRRD
+1017 PLSPYRRD
-1025 WQAFTTLQLD
+1025 WDAFATLHLD
-1035 AKEVVPSRQYKVIGV
+1035 AKEVAPAKQYKVIGV
-1050 VVSVKP
+1050 IVSVKP
-1056 YQDRKGKQMLFGSL
+1056 YQDRKGKQMLFGTI
-1070 EDFTGKADFTIF
+1070 EDFTGKADFTVF
-1082 ASLYEQ
+1082 ASVFEQ
-1088 CGHLIKPEEVLML
+1088 YGHLIKPEEVLML
-1101 VAEAEVSGG
+1101 VAEGEVTGG
-1110 MLKLLVREV
+1110 ILKLLAREI
-1119 VPIKKVRSSF
+1119 VPIKKVRNALV
-1129 IKKII
+1129 KKVI
-1134 LSIDADD
+1134 LKVDADD
-1141 QMQLDKLGKVKKIF
+1141 QLQLEKMVSIKKVF
-1155 DTSKGGT
+1155 EEHKGGT
-1162 PVEFEVKAQSG
+1162 PVDFEVRAQSG
-1173 DNIETLTLFARST
+1173 ENIETITLFARNT
-1186 PIDASEST
+1186 PIDAADSAIEK
-1194 IAQLE
+1194 LE
-1199 AILGLDNVRI
+1199 EILGPDNVRI

>member
-1 MCCCLGTYCS
+1 
-11 YLCNVD
+11 
-17 FFIVMDFIH
+17 
-26 LHTHTHYSMQSSP
+26 MQSSP
-39 IFPNELFAA
+39 IFPGEMFSAA
-48 AKKFGMES
+48 VKFGMKS
-56 IAVTDYCAMFNM
+56 IAVTDYCAIFNM
-68 PELFSEAKSAG
+68 PELFNEAKNAG

-85 SELLLLETDAHQN
+85 SELLLLETDAHQSS
-98 RRVPVSPSLVLLVKN
+98 RVPVSPSLILLVQN
-113 NEGYRNLCI
+113 DIGYKNLCI

-130 GFVNGMPHCE
+130 GFVNGMPHIE
-140 SRLLETYHDGLI
+140 SRLLETFHDGLV
-152 CLSGYS
+152 CLSGYT
-158 SGRIGRALLAGAIDE
+158 SGRIGRALLAGAIEE
-173 AERFT
+173 AESFAT
-178 AYYQELFGD
+178 YYREIFGE
-187 NFYLELQRHQTPFD
+187 NFYLELQNHNTPFD
-201 DKLNEQTMA
+201 ADLNQQTIS
-210 LAEKFSVELVATNN
+210 LAEKFSIELVATNN

-244 KEKLSSQ
+244 KEKLSSP
-251 NLQVLAGSD
+251 NLLALAGND

-267 EMGRLFNDEYRELSN
+267 EMNLLFSDEHRELTN
-282 TVLIAEKCSFSF
+282 TILIAEKCTYNFSN
-294 SHKEPVLP
+294 KEPIVP
-302 HFPLPDGFADEF
+302 HFPLPPEF
-314 TYLRYLTLEG
+314 SSEFEYLSHLTWDG
-324 AKEKYADAETE
+324 AKEKYADSEAD
-335 GISAEEVSNRIE
+335 GISAEDVRSRIE

-368 IAASRRMGYSVGP
+368 IAASRRLGYSVGP

-413 NPERLSMPDIDIDFT
+413 NPERSSMPDIDIDFT

-456 FGAKAAI
+456 LGAKAAI
-463 RDAGRALEVP
+463 RDAGRVLEVP
-473 LPLVDKLAKLVPTK
+473 LPLVDKLAKLVPVR
-487 PGITLAK
+487 PGITLEK
-494 ALNEAKEM
+494 ALAEAKEM
-502 KQFAESTPELR
+502 KEYSESTPQIR
-513 ELMASAQA
+513 ELMAHARA

-537 ITDGALEEQVPLYVS
+537 ITDGPLEEQVPLYVS

-558 VRKFADEFDLDE
+558 VRKFADEIDLDE
-570 PDPTKSKAADG
+570 PDPIRGKATDG
-581 GDEKQ
+581 NDEKQ

-616 ETLRMIKRR
+616 ETLKMIKRR
-625 HHLDIE
+625 HNLDIE
-631 LEKVPMTD
+631 LEKVPMND
-639 RKTFKIFQEGKMA
+639 RKTFRIFQEGKMA

-759 GKKKP
+759 GKKMP

-775 QGAIAQ
+775 KGAIQQ

-822 AHYTVE
+822 AHYTIE

-839 DIERMKHLTDEAKS
+839 DTERMKHLTDEAKS

-863 NKSDALFSVENGAD
+863 NKSDALFSVEDID
-877 GRAYIRVGL
+877 GRSYIRVGL

-900 TSRMRR
+900 TSRLRR
-906 KRDFVNLFDVA
+906 KRDFMNLFDLA
-917 VSVDLRV
+917 VSVDLRI

-931 CLILSGAFDEIDKH
+931 CLILSGAFDELDKH

-969 GQCGFFSAEEGTE
+969 GQCGFFSAEEGAQ
-982 LEQAHYPDLEPAE
+982 LEAEHYPDMDQAE

-1017 PLESYRRD
+1017 PLSPFRRD
-1025 WQAFTTLQLD
+1025 WQAFATLQLQ
-1035 AKEVVPSRQYKVIGV
+1035 AKEVVKAKQYKVIGV
-1050 VVSVKP
+1050 IVSVKP
-1056 YQDRKGKQMLFGSL
+1056 YQDRKGKQMLFGSI
-1070 EDFTGKADFTIF
+1070 EDFTGKADFTVF

-1088 CGHLIKPEEVLML
+1088 YGHLIKPEEVLML
-1101 VAEAEVSGG
+1101 IAEGEVSGG

-1119 VPIKKVRSSF
+1119 VPIKKVRTSLV
-1129 IKKII
+1129 KKIS
-1134 LSIDADD
+1134 LKVDADD
-1141 QMQLDKLGKVKKIF
+1141 QSQLEKLAGVKRIF
-1155 DTSKGGT
+1155 DTHKGGT
-1162 PVEFEVKAQSG
+1162 PVDFEVKALSG
-1173 DNIETLTLFARST
+1173 ENIETLMLFARNT
-1186 PIDASEST
+1186 PIDPSEST
-1194 IAQLE
+1194 LEKLE
-1199 AILGLDNVRI
+1199 ALLGPDNVRI
-1209 AG
+1209 SG

>member
-1 MCCCLGTYCS
+1 
-11 YLCNVD
+11 
-17 FFIVMDFIH
+17 MDFIH
-26 LHTHTHYSMQSSP
+26 LHAHTHYSMQSSP
-39 IFPNELFAA
+39 IFPDELFSAA
-48 AKKFGMES
+48 IKFGMKS

-68 PELFSEAKSAG
+68 PELFSEAKHAG
-79 IKLIIG
+79 VKLIIG
-85 SELLLLETDAHQN
+85 SELLLLETDAHQHS
-98 RRVPVSPSLVLLVKN
+98 RIPVSSSLVLLVQN
-113 NEGYRNLCI
+113 DAGYRNLCI
-122 LLSRAAKD
+122 LLSRAAKE
-130 GFVNGMPHCE
+130 GFVNGMPHIE
-140 SRLLETYHDGLI
+140 SRLLESCHEGLV
-152 CLSGYS
+152 CLSAYS
-158 SGRIGRALLAGAIDE
+158 SGRIGRALLAGANDE
-173 AERFT
+173 AETFT
-178 AYYQELFGD
+178 AYYQEIFGE
-187 NFYLELQRHQTPFD
+187 NFYLELQRHGTPFD
-201 DKLNEQTMA
+201 EKLNEATIA
-210 LAEKFSVELVATNN
+210 LAKKFSVELVATNN

-244 KEKLSSQ
+244 KEKLSNQ
-251 NLQVLAGSD
+251 NLLALPGDD
-260 HYLKSSE
+260 HYLKSSV
-267 EMGRLFNDEYRELSN
+267 EMAALFSDEHRELSN
-282 TVLIAEKCSFSF
+282 TVLIAEKCSYSF
-294 SHKEPVLP
+294 SNKEPILP
-302 HFPLPDGFADEF
+302 HFPLPDGFDNEF
-314 TYLRYLTLEG
+314 AYLRHLTWEG
-324 AKEKYADAETE
+324 AKEKYADSAADGITAEDVR
-335 GISAEEVSNRIE
+335 ARIE

-368 IAASRRMGYSVGP
+368 IAASRRLGYSVGP

-413 NPERLSMPDIDIDFT
+413 NPERSSMPDIDIDFT

-456 FGAKAAI
+456 FAAKAAI
-463 RDAGRALEVP
+463 RDAGRVLEVP
-473 LPLVDKLAKLVPTK
+473 LPLVDKLAKLVPVK
-487 PGITLAK
+487 PGITLEK
-494 ALNEAKEM
+494 ALSEAKELQ
-502 KQFAESTPELR
+502 QFADSTPELK
-513 ELMASAQA
+513 ELIRYARA

-537 ITDGALEEQVPLYVS
+537 ITDGRLEEQVPLYVS

-558 VRKFADEFDLDE
+558 VRKFADEIDLDE
-570 PDPTKSKAADG
+570 PDHVRGKSSDG
-581 GDEKQ
+581 SDEKQ

-597 TAGLLKID
+597 TSGLLKID

-616 ETLRMIKRR
+616 ETLKMIKRR

-631 LEKVPMTD
+631 LEKVPMND
-639 RKTFKIFQEGKMA
+639 RKTFRIFQEGKMA

-692 IDERRNAVD
+692 IDEKRNAVD

-712 IDYMHPMLEEIL
+712 IDYMHPMLETIL

-775 QGAIAQ
+775 QGAIKQ

-822 AHYTVE
+822 AHYTIE

-853 FGIAT
+853 FGIST

-863 NKSDALFSVENGAD
+863 NKSDALFAVEDDAT
-877 GRAYIRVGL
+877 GRSFIRVGL
-886 SAIKQVGG
+886 SAIKQVGA

-900 TSRMRR
+900 TSRLRR
-906 KRDFVNLFDVA
+906 KRDFVNLFDLA
-917 VSVDLRV
+917 ASVDLRV

-931 CLILSGAFDEIDKH
+931 CLILSGAFDEIDQH
-945 RAKLLANVDKA
+945 RARLLANVDKA
-956 IKFGQMQNRSVTL
+956 FKFGQMQNRSVTL
-969 GQCGFFSAEEGTE
+969 GQCGFFTAEEGAE
-982 LEQAHYPDLEPAE
+982 LEEAHYPDMDAAE
-995 MMPEAEKLLHEKKL
+995 MMPDAEKLLHEKKL

-1017 PLESYRRD
+1017 PLSPYRRD
-1025 WQAFTTLQLD
+1025 WQAFATLQLH
-1035 AKEVVPSRQYKVIGV
+1035 AKEVVAAKQYKVIGLI
-1050 VVSVKP
+1050 VSVKP
-1056 YQDRKGKQMLFGSL
+1056 YQDRKGKQMLFGSI
-1070 EDFTGKADFTIF
+1070 EDFTGKADFTVF

-1088 CGHLIKPEEVLML
+1088 YGHLIKPEEVLML

-1110 MLKLLVREV
+1110 MLKLLVREII
-1119 VPIKKVRSSF
+1119 PIKKVRNALV
-1129 IKKII
+1129 KKVI
-1134 LSIDADD
+1134 LKVDADD
-1141 QMQLDKLGKVKKIF
+1141 QLQMEKLVSVKKIF
-1155 DTSKGGT
+1155 DANKGGT
-1162 PVEFEVKAQSG
+1162 PVDFEVKAQSG
-1173 DNIETLTLFARST
+1173 ENIETITIFARST
-1186 PIDASEST
+1186 PIDAAEST
-1194 IAQLE
+1194 IEKLE
-1199 AILGLDNVRI
+1199 ELLGPDNVRI
-1209 AG
+1209 SG

>member
-1 MCCCLGTYCS
+1 
-11 YLCNVD
+11 
-17 FFIVMDFIH
+17 MDFVH
-26 LHTHTHYSMQSSP
+26 LHAHTHYSMQSSP
-39 IFPNELFAA
+39 IFPGELFSAA
-48 AKKFGMES
+48 VRFGMKS
-56 IAVTDYCAMFNM
+56 VAVTDYCAIFNM
-68 PELFSEAKSAG
+68 PELFSLARSSG

-85 SELLLLETDAHQN
+85 SELLLLETDAHQHI
-98 RRVPVSPSLVLLVKN
+98 RTPVSSSLVLLVQN
-113 NEGYRNLCI
+113 DTGYRNLCI
-122 LLSRAAKD
+122 LLSRAAKE
-130 GFVNGMPHCE
+130 GFVNGMPHIE
-140 SRLLETYHDGLI
+140 SRLLETFHEGLV

-158 SGRIGRALLAGAIDE
+158 SGRIGRALLAGAVDE
-173 AERFT
+173 AETFT
-178 AYYQELFGD
+178 SYYREVFGD
-187 NFYLELQRHQTPFD
+187 NFYLEIQRHNTPFD
-201 DKLNEQTMA
+201 DSLNRDTIA

-244 KEKLSSQ
+244 KEKLSSP
-251 NLQVLAGSD
+251 NLQALAGSD
-260 HYLKSSE
+260 HYLKSSV
-267 EMGRLFNDEYRELSN
+267 EMGKLFSDEYGELSN
-282 TVLIAEKCSFSF
+282 SVLIADKCTYAFSQ
-294 SHKEPVLP
+294 KEPILP
-302 HFPLPDGFADEF
+302 HFPLPEGFLDEF
-314 TYLRYLTLEG
+314 AYLRHLTWEG
-324 AKEKYADAETE
+324 AKEKYADCGADGITAEDVR
-335 GISAEEVSNRIE
+335 SRIE

-368 IAASRRMGYSVGP
+368 IAASRRLGYSVGP

-413 NPERLSMPDIDIDFT
+413 NPERSSMPDIDIDFT

-456 FGAKAAI
+456 LGAKAAI
-463 RDAGRALEVP
+463 RDAGRVLEVP
-473 LPLVDKLAKLVPTK
+473 LSVVDKLAKLVPVK
-487 PGITLAK
+487 AGITLEK
-494 ALNEAKEM
+494 ALSEAKEL
-502 KQFAESTPELR
+502 KQYSESTQENR
-513 ELMASAQA
+513 ELMVYARA

-537 ITDGALEEQVPLYVS
+537 ITDGPLEEQVPLYVS

-570 PDPTKSKAADG
+570 PDHVRGKASDAI
-581 GDEKQ
+581 DEKQ

-597 TAGLLKID
+597 TSGLLKID

-625 HHLDIE
+625 HNLDIE
-631 LEKVPMTD
+631 LEKVPMND
-639 RKTFKIFQEGKMA
+639 RKTFRIFQEGKMA

-770 KADFV
+770 KVDFV
-775 QGAIAQ
+775 QGAIQQ

-822 AHYTVE
+822 AHYTIE

-839 DIERMKHLTDEAKS
+839 DTERMKHLTDEAKS
-853 FGIAT
+853 FGIST

-863 NKSDALFSVENGAD
+863 NSSDALFSVEDVNE
-877 GRAYIRVGL
+877 RSFIRVGL

-900 TSRMRR
+900 TSRLRR
-906 KRDFVNLFDVA
+906 KRDFVNMFDLA

-931 CLILSGAFDEIDKH
+931 CLILSGALDEIDQH
-945 RAKLLANVDKA
+945 RQRLLVNVDKA

-969 GQCGFFSAEEGTE
+969 GQCGFFTAEEGAL
-982 LEQAHYPDLEPAE
+982 LEEEHYPDMDQAE

-1017 PLESYRRD
+1017 PLSPYRRD
-1025 WQAFTTLQLD
+1025 WQAFATLQLQT
-1035 AKEVVPSRQYKVIGV
+1035 KEVVASKQYKVIGI

-1056 YQDRKGKQMLFGSL
+1056 YQDRKGKQMLFGCI
-1070 EDFTGKADFTIF
+1070 EDFTGKADFTVF

-1088 CGHLIKPEEVLML
+1088 YGHLIKPEEVLML
-1101 VAEAEVSGG
+1101 IAEAEVSGG

-1119 VPIKKVRSSF
+1119 VPIKKVRNTLVR
-1129 IKKII
+1129 KII
-1134 LSIDADD
+1134 LKVDADD
-1141 QMQLDKLGKVKKIF
+1141 QMQLEKLAGVKKIF
-1155 DTSKGGT
+1155 DSHRGGT

-1173 DNIETLTLFARST
+1173 ENIETITMFARST
-1186 PIDASEST
+1186 PIDPAEST
-1194 IAQLE
+1194 IEKLE
-1199 AILGLDNVRI
+1199 EILGPDNVRI
-1209 AG
+1209 SG